1 MFLSQYLSMP
11 QYKNADPVKLAR
23 FEYGANP
30 DYQTVSFDEFY
41 DAFDDTNNQ
50 TAAQGNPLFTASP
63 QMNTGIQSAQQ
74 QVPSSDNS
82 QDGLADDFIDMVQM
96 GAAGVGS
103 SIVTGID
110 TGLNYLGV
118 DTPDL
123 GIAKGL
129 QEISDDQLNQIAPE
143 RLADY
148 TNTGFEE
155 DEEGNLKLKD
165 GFTWTGAL
173 MHIGQGVGSMIP
185 TMIGGGVVGKG
196 LSMVGRGTA
205 AKLGSKAAQASK
217 ALNAPTGKLP
227 KALGYGAVGGQ
238 AMGGG
243 TATAVRE
250 KMESIPLET
259 MAKSKPFQV
268 VYNVMKEEAAK
279 AGETVDDMELA
290 RRAREVVIDEAVN
303 SGYLQMAGIGSMT
316 SGILGPMLEKALVG
330 RLAGSYV
337 SNVLRAGAIETVQEG
352 VESGAEQG
360 IANLNVQKYG
370 NPDQKV
376 WEGVKA
382 ASAMGATIGGLT
394 GSTVAAG
401 TRPLASLTGF
411 GQREAPTQEALDAV
425 NQPVDSTQVDS
436 NATPMTEDGSIDL
449 NDAEQVEALGQASS
463 TPDRVTT
470 MENNSIDGAEQQAAP
485 LNTAGAPDPAQ
496 VAVGG
501 MPAGPDPVSVLPDA
515 PAQQAA
521 QQQAPQATVPMP
533 APEQA
538 PAAGLGNPVTVPTEE
553 QYTDRIK
560 ADRAREQAIFDA
572 QRDDQTAQQRA
583 AQAQQNTPT
592 YPDVNEFN
600 NNRDLDGLNQ
610 ERLRR
615 ENEGDTDGATL
626 VAMQIK
632 YQKELNQGNFDNPA
646 AETTA
651 MKNYQ
656 RINEFLEAH
665 NKRTKSSTKKPIK
678 PAMKKEEW
686 LGIVDD
692 GTTSFAPITERI
704 INAEMSNPNSDAL
717 LKIGKLA
724 ITASGNQTL
733 FGRPVTAGVLNA
745 WVTKQYSDLGIAENN
760 LADPT
765 VGVNQNG
772 APAEQA
778 IEPESIGPATSD
790 ESLESDRT
798 SITNYILKKQQ
809 DKDKKAGPLSSEA
822 STAIVTLAVNDAP
835 QVEKFDKK
843 DRRQMIDMR
852 VVSVEASYGI
862 NGANAYLST
871 LMSEI
876 NPTDETASPSPEK
889 LYLEY
894 KENLSGRLFAKSYKQ
909 WLREDYISDEV
920 TPEEVDA
927 AVEEAVSEEA
937 VSTEAAVETVPAVNK
952 ATKKK
957 AVKKTP
963 KKVAK
968 KVDET
973 SDKKVDKA
981 PTTAVD
987 EKVEAK
993 SKDKDSAPKGKKSPN
1008 KTAAKTKEEVA
1019 EKKADKK
1026 TSTTPPTATVASMG
1040 TSDTR
1045 TDAEAR
1051 LAAMTKDDLDGL
1063 SLPEINQLIMDLNS
1077 GAPFVDTFDGN
1088 LKYAVVGPKV
1098 PLGDDKSIK
1107 LNALAERQ
1115 SGLTGVPVAAP
1126 VVMKA
1131 EVDKT
1136 KSNAAKKEANLDKV
1150 KSDAKNAVA
1159 KAVAQHTEAE
1169 RKLRKMSEEDISALK
1184 LPAVKALI
1192 TELDDQVTGLEG
1204 ENETAGLVDVNR
1216 TKKGKPNGPA
1226 ADLKLALMNHQGKV
1240 NDSIEAAA
1248 KKPLAEVE
1256 KSASATDTVEV
1267 TNEQVKE
1274 TKAKSE
1280 TKTKKEA
1287 KSSQE
1292 SSKKSKAEP
1301 KSEANQESTD
1311 EVDEESKPKTKKGK
1325 ALAAKKLAFLQDAMG
1340 KNLIKH
1346 DRKYKFHFATNDP
1359 AVAQEYKD
1367 VMGAGVEIRGP
1378 EGDLLGIRIQERTIN
1393 TWEKMGITVRSNL
1406 VPTLTTKQKVQKE
1419 LAFQKFLNKLKE
1431 SGLNKADATTAALAA
1446 KAYLV
1451 RDDIVPLLASSGRNL
1466 LVLSR
1471 PLNDQESKAAK
1482 DRDFS
1487 DGSESGNTTALI
1499 FDTREEAIAATPD
1512 SEQMTEEGVWM
1523 DTEMSPDKW
1532 VLEYKLVYTNE
1543 KTGDIKKYESKDLAL
1558 NAKRNMAMGE
1568 ATDTSEAMQYKA
1580 YAVDGS
1586 WYLARDLE
1594 AIVQADKEEIEL
1606 LKGAMPLRNDLLE
1619 QAKKYKNVITHEG
1632 NVPLTVIS
1640 NRSSAINSKFMASE
1654 VANEEAQRLAAADV
1668 TKGGDGDVIV
1678 SIVQKSLKP
1687 YDIKVNK
1694 DGSVLVEGNPTL
1706 IRGLVNSRK
1715 RDRDIGSGENFKGG
1729 SRVIKETGKTVGGS
1743 VGVTYSKEEASIL
1756 EDIIGEETGY
1766 FFVLGAVEGET
1777 QVKVS
1782 LLASDYEKYLD
1793 LRAKALG
1800 NEFNQSKK
1808 SAGVGASSVADNDS
1822 LVAVTQEG
1830 RALTFP
1836 DKETAYLYME
1846 DKYGL
1851 GSGFKVITDQESFG
1865 LGFNPDNE
1873 LATEFVTPEGEV
1885 ITEVLESEIE
1895 ASGSIASA
1903 DIAGRELDVEAISV
1917 VSTAEDSIEVANV
1930 SDEDMDNSEYINVDG
1945 APLSVNSLFQKPYQ
1959 IFGAGMSVKVAQ
1971 AGVDEIVATWS
1982 NPPEIV
1988 VLKSLTSLPADAV
2001 ASLVGDSNIDEIQ
2014 INGFFSPEDNKAYII
2029 ADQIHNYAQL
2039 KRILQHEVI
2048 GHYSTR
2054 DLFGSEFDGKML
2066 ELWNKIGQMDGLTK
2080 LAEKYDFD
2088 MKPYMESGKLTSEK
2102 MAAVVLTDEILAHFV
2117 ENNIEP
2123 TLMQQII
2130 QMIRNGLQAIG
2141 FNLPSSETELF
2152 KVIAKA
2158 RRHVIKGKAKGTIFT
2173 TAPAALSTNPSEVQS
2188 EYLRLLYDFDA
2199 VTSPAENLLRGDFKE
2214 VLRKAVI
2221 ANKKGKGNVVE
2232 YQIDDALSILDRA
2245 LSKLKKKSE
2254 LVINKPYN
2262 LENFNGETKAVV
2274 DEFVTILDGNL
2285 TEILASAKKAF
2296 DQNDTATVTAKI
2308 GESVAELERILSKPL
2323 DMKSILARER
2333 PAALS
2338 VRSKNNRS
2346 AYITKSKVKA
2356 LPKQGK
2362 RLPYAAKI
2370 EHIHEISQ
2378 EQGGSNTGEAYITL
2392 TVPKSISKQI
2402 TRILYRSLPE
2412 RMRNDFAWPT
2422 TTSSSGD
2429 IFRVYGNGAND
2440 IEGAQV
2446 NVEKIRNELSKS
2458 PVYYSR
2464 ISPSGKK
2471 GISNRN
2477 IGDVETWLSGTKFA
2491 EAKAKG
2497 HKVVVIQSTTD
2508 SPHPVEKG
2516 TRGFYV
2522 PETKTSYI
2530 VADHIGSKSEAQK
2543 VFAHEVIGHY
2553 GMMEMLGPKFD
2564 VLANTI
2570 QDLKVSGDAGILAAS
2585 EVVSQRYGKLD
2596 PQEESAEIISYMAE
2610 QSTDHSI
2617 MKKVL
2622 NEIRIWI
2629 KSVLGMAI
2637 SSSDI
2642 DALISQAGRHV
2653 TNNKA
2658 GSETG
2663 SQNLS
2668 DVYRAAGVSSEEA
2681 YKVLV
2686 DAEPEINKAAGDVA
2700 KSHLAGIKGAVTNI
2714 DGNKARYFLRGALT
2728 TEQIIRVYGNI
2739 FNWSDGNPLEKIAK
2753 LNRGFRV
2760 DREKSLHSFEQ
2771 DEAAWDNLS
2780 SKDSEAVAKFMREA
2794 TIAGAHPDI
2803 ELSHSRHDY
2812 VREEEALLAELNAK
2826 YKAGKLVSKTQLE
2839 LLANTRENVR
2849 DMKQEHAR
2857 LRKQWLTMNNQQKI
2871 VYNETRDLLSGL
2883 WADEIQALA
2892 ERIRRQIP
2900 DKSLAD
2906 NAISDMT
2913 TQMKGQLL
2921 RGPYFP
2927 LSRFGNH
2934 VVIGWMNVGGKQEFT
2949 REHFETK
2956 RDAVKRADELI
2967 KVLGKSNVRQG
2978 TMAEMS
2984 GQASGMGDLFSFK
2997 NNLFGVLDENF
3008 QRTMSDERLTT
3019 PQKNE
3024 VQNTLTNLKTQ
3035 INELLLNTLPN
3046 SSIMQ
3051 RRRHRQKTQGSST
3064 DMRRSVQNV
3073 VLQTTFQISKI
3084 KYSDQITGEINKIK
3098 KEEKEHLSVDGKPKF
3113 DEKHAN
3119 LVPIIRDEM
3128 ERRFKVTMEPNGSP
3142 FAAFAGR
3149 LAFFNYLGFSISAA
3163 VTNLTQVPLIGIPL
3177 LGSRYGV
3184 GKATTAIFGAIADYN
3199 KGEAKLSTRDSFR
3212 TFARNNAAITKD
3224 EESIVR
3230 LHVDRGDIDV
3240 TRVGSL
3246 VEEAHSDQ
3254 RNPSVM
3260 SPHTQKLMRV
3270 GSWMFHNAEIANREV
3285 MTMAA
3290 FRLAKEAA
3298 KDPSNHLHEA
3308 FKGPLNFDSGNM
3320 SANEELIY
3328 EEVRKWIA
3336 DTQFV
3341 YDVENRP
3348 RFMRESNVVRTATI
3362 FKLYGQHVIFMWAQN
3377 LREANYGILNK
3388 VFAEDFDG
3396 TPEEKAQRVREARR
3410 SLRNMFVVQTLAAGA
3425 LGVFPVGMAMWAAEM
3440 IHDLMPDDDD
3450 DDNHFNP
3457 EQAFQ
3462 QSMDELMGS
3471 MFDDE
3476 DDSKFFATLM
3486 TKGIGN
3492 SLGVDLHSRIAQD
3505 KNIIVSMPD
3514 REFRDGEDYF
3524 ESMITSLGG
3533 PIVGL
3538 GSDWFKAA
3546 HAVSDDG
3553 GLRSLESALPK
3564 FLRDT
3569 SKATRYADVNP
3580 FFDKGG
3586 VTTKKG
3592 LKIVEDISAFEI
3604 GTQAVGFNP
3613 SRISE
3618 VNERRFAGVKAAQ
3631 ALSEFKSKKLTE
3643 FYNAIDSG
3651 DKDDIREAV
3660 EGIKKYNSYVL
3671 KNLKNKSV
3679 VNQYYAKKG
3688 GLISMGTIRTSIK
3701 TRLRMEREAI
3711 NGVNIPKSQ
3720 RWLLEDITF
3729 GRE

>member
-1 MFLSQYLSMP
+1 
-11 QYKNADPVKLAR
+11 
-23 FEYGANP
+23 
-30 DYQTVSFDEFY
+30 
-41 DAFDDTNNQ
+41 
-50 TAAQGNPLFTASP
+50 
-63 QMNTGIQSAQQ
+63 
-74 QVPSSDNS
+74 
-82 QDGLADDFIDMVQM
+82 
-96 GAAGVGS
+96 
-103 SIVTGID
+103 
-110 TGLNYLGV
+110 
-118 DTPDL
+118 
-123 GIAKGL
+123 
-129 QEISDDQLNQIAPE
+129 
-143 RLADY
+143 
-148 TNTGFEE
+148 
-155 DEEGNLKLKD
+155 
-165 GFTWTGAL
+165 
-173 MHIGQGVGSMIP
+173 
-185 TMIGGGVVGKG
+185 
-196 LSMVGRGTA
+196 
-205 AKLGSKAAQASK
+205 
-217 ALNAPTGKLP
+217 
-227 KALGYGAVGGQ
+227 
-238 AMGGG
+238 
-243 TATAVRE
+243 
-250 KMESIPLET
+250 
-259 MAKSKPFQV
+259 
-268 VYNVMKEEAAK
+268 
-279 AGETVDDMELA
+279 
-290 RRAREVVIDEAVN
+290 
-303 SGYLQMAGIGSMT
+303 
-316 SGILGPMLEKALVG
+316 
-330 RLAGSYV
+330 
-337 SNVLRAGAIETVQEG
+337 
-352 VESGAEQG
+352 
-360 IANLNVQKYG
+360 
-370 NPDQKV
+370 
-376 WEGVKA
+376 
-382 ASAMGATIGGLT
+382 
-394 GSTVAAG
+394 
-401 TRPLASLTGF
+401 
-411 GQREAPTQEALDAV
+411 
-425 NQPVDSTQVDS
+425 
-436 NATPMTEDGSIDL
+436 
-449 NDAEQVEALGQASS
+449 
-463 TPDRVTT
+463 
-470 MENNSIDGAEQQAAP
+470 
-485 LNTAGAPDPAQ
+485 
-496 VAVGG
+496 
-501 MPAGPDPVSVLPDA
+501 
-515 PAQQAA
+515 
-521 QQQAPQATVPMP
+521 
-533 APEQA
+533 
-538 PAAGLGNPVTVPTEE
+538 
-553 QYTDRIK
+553 
-560 ADRAREQAIFDA
+560 
-572 QRDDQTAQQRA
+572 
-583 AQAQQNTPT
+583 
-592 YPDVNEFN
+592 
-600 NNRDLDGLNQ
+600 
-610 ERLRR
+610 
-615 ENEGDTDGATL
+615 
-626 VAMQIK
+626 
-632 YQKELNQGNFDNPA
+632 
-646 AETTA
+646 
-651 MKNYQ
+651 
-656 RINEFLEAH
+656 
-665 NKRTKSSTKKPIK
+665 
-678 PAMKKEEW
+678 
-686 LGIVDD
+686 
-692 GTTSFAPITERI
+692 
-704 INAEMSNPNSDAL
+704 
-717 LKIGKLA
+717 
-724 ITASGNQTL
+724 
-733 FGRPVTAGVLNA
+733 
-745 WVTKQYSDLGIAENN
+745 
-760 LADPT
+760 
-765 VGVNQNG
+765 
-772 APAEQA
+772 
-778 IEPESIGPATSD
+778 
-790 ESLESDRT
+790 
-798 SITNYILKKQQ
+798 
-809 DKDKKAGPLSSEA
+809 
-822 STAIVTLAVNDAP
+822 
-835 QVEKFDKK
+835 
-843 DRRQMIDMR
+843 
-852 VVSVEASYGI
+852 
-862 NGANAYLST
+862 
-871 LMSEI
+871 
-876 NPTDETASPSPEK
+876 
-889 LYLEY
+889 
-894 KENLSGRLFAKSYKQ
+894 
-909 WLREDYISDEV
+909 
-920 TPEEVDA
+920 
-927 AVEEAVSEEA
+927 
-937 VSTEAAVETVPAVNK
+937 
-952 ATKKK
+952 
-957 AVKKTP
+957 
-963 KKVAK
+963 
-968 KVDET
+968 
-973 SDKKVDKA
+973 
-981 PTTAVD
+981 
-987 EKVEAK
+987 
-993 SKDKDSAPKGKKSPN
+993 
-1008 KTAAKTKEEVA
+1008 
-1019 EKKADKK
+1019 
-1026 TSTTPPTATVASMG
+1026 
-1040 TSDTR
+1040 
-1045 TDAEAR
+1045 
-1051 LAAMTKDDLDGL
+1051 
-1063 SLPEINQLIMDLNS
+1063 
-1077 GAPFVDTFDGN
+1077 
-1088 LKYAVVGPKV
+1088 
-1098 PLGDDKSIK
+1098 
-1107 LNALAERQ
+1107 
-1115 SGLTGVPVAAP
+1115 
-1126 VVMKA
+1126 
-1131 EVDKT
+1131 
-1136 KSNAAKKEANLDKV
+1136 
-1150 KSDAKNAVA
+1150 
-1159 KAVAQHTEAE
+1159 
-1169 RKLRKMSEEDISALK
+1169 
-1184 LPAVKALI
+1184 
-1192 TELDDQVTGLEG
+1192 
-1204 ENETAGLVDVNR
+1204 
-1216 TKKGKPNGPA
+1216 
-1226 ADLKLALMNHQGKV
+1226 
-1240 NDSIEAAA
+1240 
-1248 KKPLAEVE
+1248 
-1256 KSASATDTVEV
+1256 
-1267 TNEQVKE
+1267 
-1274 TKAKSE
+1274 
-1280 TKTKKEA
+1280 
-1287 KSSQE
+1287 
-1292 SSKKSKAEP
+1292 
-1301 KSEANQESTD
+1301 
-1311 EVDEESKPKTKKGK
+1311 
-1325 ALAAKKLAFLQDAMG
+1325 
-1340 KNLIKH
+1340 
-1346 DRKYKFHFATNDP
+1346 
-1359 AVAQEYKD
+1359 
-1367 VMGAGVEIRGP
+1367 
-1378 EGDLLGIRIQERTIN
+1378 
-1393 TWEKMGITVRSNL
+1393 
-1406 VPTLTTKQKVQKE
+1406 
-1419 LAFQKFLNKLKE
+1419 
-1431 SGLNKADATTAALAA
+1431 
-1446 KAYLV
+1446 
-1451 RDDIVPLLASSGRNL
+1451 
-1466 LVLSR
+1466 
-1471 PLNDQESKAAK
+1471 
-1482 DRDFS
+1482 
-1487 DGSESGNTTALI
+1487 
-1499 FDTREEAIAATPD
+1499 
-1512 SEQMTEEGVWM
+1512 M

-2338 VRSKNNRS
+2338 VKSKNNRS

-2464 ISPSGKK
+2464 ISPSGRK

-2522 PETKTSYI
+2522 SETKTSYI
-2530 VADHIGSKSEAQK
+2530 VADHIVSKSEAQK

-2610 QSTDHSI
+2610 QSTDHAI

-2642 DALISQAGRHV
+2642 DALIGQAGRHV

-2728 TEQIIRVYGNI
+2728 TEQIVRVYGNI

-2771 DEAAWDNLS
+2771 DEAAWDKLS

-2978 TMAEMS
+2978 TMTEMS

-3492 SLGVDLHSRIAQD
+3492 ALGVDLHSRIAQD

-3538 GSDWFKAA
+3538 ASDWFKAA

>member
-1 MFLSQYLSMP
+1 
-11 QYKNADPVKLAR
+11 
-23 FEYGANP
+23 
-30 DYQTVSFDEFY
+30 
-41 DAFDDTNNQ
+41 
-50 TAAQGNPLFTASP
+50 
-63 QMNTGIQSAQQ
+63 
-74 QVPSSDNS
+74 
-82 QDGLADDFIDMVQM
+82 
-96 GAAGVGS
+96 
-103 SIVTGID
+103 
-110 TGLNYLGV
+110 
-118 DTPDL
+118 
-123 GIAKGL
+123 
-129 QEISDDQLNQIAPE
+129 
-143 RLADY
+143 
-148 TNTGFEE
+148 
-155 DEEGNLKLKD
+155 
-165 GFTWTGAL
+165 
-173 MHIGQGVGSMIP
+173 
-185 TMIGGGVVGKG
+185 
-196 LSMVGRGTA
+196 
-205 AKLGSKAAQASK
+205 
-217 ALNAPTGKLP
+217 
-227 KALGYGAVGGQ
+227 
-238 AMGGG
+238 
-243 TATAVRE
+243 
-250 KMESIPLET
+250 
-259 MAKSKPFQV
+259 
-268 VYNVMKEEAAK
+268 
-279 AGETVDDMELA
+279 
-290 RRAREVVIDEAVN
+290 
-303 SGYLQMAGIGSMT
+303 
-316 SGILGPMLEKALVG
+316 
-330 RLAGSYV
+330 
-337 SNVLRAGAIETVQEG
+337 
-352 VESGAEQG
+352 
-360 IANLNVQKYG
+360 
-370 NPDQKV
+370 
-376 WEGVKA
+376 
-382 ASAMGATIGGLT
+382 
-394 GSTVAAG
+394 
-401 TRPLASLTGF
+401 
-411 GQREAPTQEALDAV
+411 
-425 NQPVDSTQVDS
+425 
-436 NATPMTEDGSIDL
+436 
-449 NDAEQVEALGQASS
+449 
-463 TPDRVTT
+463 
-470 MENNSIDGAEQQAAP
+470 
-485 LNTAGAPDPAQ
+485 
-496 VAVGG
+496 
-501 MPAGPDPVSVLPDA
+501 
-515 PAQQAA
+515 
-521 QQQAPQATVPMP
+521 
-533 APEQA
+533 
-538 PAAGLGNPVTVPTEE
+538 
-553 QYTDRIK
+553 
-560 ADRAREQAIFDA
+560 
-572 QRDDQTAQQRA
+572 
-583 AQAQQNTPT
+583 
-592 YPDVNEFN
+592 
-600 NNRDLDGLNQ
+600 
-610 ERLRR
+610 
-615 ENEGDTDGATL
+615 
-626 VAMQIK
+626 
-632 YQKELNQGNFDNPA
+632 
-646 AETTA
+646 
-651 MKNYQ
+651 
-656 RINEFLEAH
+656 
-665 NKRTKSSTKKPIK
+665 
-678 PAMKKEEW
+678 
-686 LGIVDD
+686 
-692 GTTSFAPITERI
+692 
-704 INAEMSNPNSDAL
+704 
-717 LKIGKLA
+717 
-724 ITASGNQTL
+724 
-733 FGRPVTAGVLNA
+733 
-745 WVTKQYSDLGIAENN
+745 
-760 LADPT
+760 
-765 VGVNQNG
+765 
-772 APAEQA
+772 
-778 IEPESIGPATSD
+778 
-790 ESLESDRT
+790 
-798 SITNYILKKQQ
+798 
-809 DKDKKAGPLSSEA
+809 
-822 STAIVTLAVNDAP
+822 
-835 QVEKFDKK
+835 
-843 DRRQMIDMR
+843 
-852 VVSVEASYGI
+852 
-862 NGANAYLST
+862 
-871 LMSEI
+871 
-876 NPTDETASPSPEK
+876 
-889 LYLEY
+889 
-894 KENLSGRLFAKSYKQ
+894 
-909 WLREDYISDEV
+909 
-920 TPEEVDA
+920 
-927 AVEEAVSEEA
+927 
-937 VSTEAAVETVPAVNK
+937 
-952 ATKKK
+952 
-957 AVKKTP
+957 
-963 KKVAK
+963 
-968 KVDET
+968 
-973 SDKKVDKA
+973 
-981 PTTAVD
+981 
-987 EKVEAK
+987 
-993 SKDKDSAPKGKKSPN
+993 
-1008 KTAAKTKEEVA
+1008 
-1019 EKKADKK
+1019 
-1026 TSTTPPTATVASMG
+1026 
-1040 TSDTR
+1040 
-1045 TDAEAR
+1045 
-1051 LAAMTKDDLDGL
+1051 
-1063 SLPEINQLIMDLNS
+1063 
-1077 GAPFVDTFDGN
+1077 
-1088 LKYAVVGPKV
+1088 
-1098 PLGDDKSIK
+1098 
-1107 LNALAERQ
+1107 
-1115 SGLTGVPVAAP
+1115 
-1126 VVMKA
+1126 
-1131 EVDKT
+1131 
-1136 KSNAAKKEANLDKV
+1136 
-1150 KSDAKNAVA
+1150 
-1159 KAVAQHTEAE
+1159 
-1169 RKLRKMSEEDISALK
+1169 
-1184 LPAVKALI
+1184 
-1192 TELDDQVTGLEG
+1192 
-1204 ENETAGLVDVNR
+1204 
-1216 TKKGKPNGPA
+1216 
-1226 ADLKLALMNHQGKV
+1226 
-1240 NDSIEAAA
+1240 
-1248 KKPLAEVE
+1248 
-1256 KSASATDTVEV
+1256 
-1267 TNEQVKE
+1267 
-1274 TKAKSE
+1274 
-1280 TKTKKEA
+1280 
-1287 KSSQE
+1287 
-1292 SSKKSKAEP
+1292 
-1301 KSEANQESTD
+1301 
-1311 EVDEESKPKTKKGK
+1311 
-1325 ALAAKKLAFLQDAMG
+1325 
-1340 KNLIKH
+1340 
-1346 DRKYKFHFATNDP
+1346 
-1359 AVAQEYKD
+1359 
-1367 VMGAGVEIRGP
+1367 
-1378 EGDLLGIRIQERTIN
+1378 
-1393 TWEKMGITVRSNL
+1393 
-1406 VPTLTTKQKVQKE
+1406 
-1419 LAFQKFLNKLKE
+1419 
-1431 SGLNKADATTAALAA
+1431 
-1446 KAYLV
+1446 
-1451 RDDIVPLLASSGRNL
+1451 
-1466 LVLSR
+1466 
-1471 PLNDQESKAAK
+1471 
-1482 DRDFS
+1482 
-1487 DGSESGNTTALI
+1487 
-1499 FDTREEAIAATPD
+1499 
-1512 SEQMTEEGVWM
+1512 
-1523 DTEMSPDKW
+1523 
-1532 VLEYKLVYTNE
+1532 
-1543 KTGDIKKYESKDLAL
+1543 
-1558 NAKRNMAMGE
+1558 
-1568 ATDTSEAMQYKA
+1568 
-1580 YAVDGS
+1580 
-1586 WYLARDLE
+1586 
-1594 AIVQADKEEIEL
+1594 
-1606 LKGAMPLRNDLLE
+1606 
-1619 QAKKYKNVITHEG
+1619 
-1632 NVPLTVIS
+1632 
-1640 NRSSAINSKFMASE
+1640 
-1654 VANEEAQRLAAADV
+1654 
-1668 TKGGDGDVIV
+1668 
-1678 SIVQKSLKP
+1678 
-1687 YDIKVNK
+1687 
-1694 DGSVLVEGNPTL
+1694 
-1706 IRGLVNSRK
+1706 
-1715 RDRDIGSGENFKGG
+1715 
-1729 SRVIKETGKTVGGS
+1729 
-1743 VGVTYSKEEASIL
+1743 
-1756 EDIIGEETGY
+1756 
-1766 FFVLGAVEGET
+1766 
-1777 QVKVS
+1777 
-1782 LLASDYEKYLD
+1782 
-1793 LRAKALG
+1793 
-1800 NEFNQSKK
+1800 
-1808 SAGVGASSVADNDS
+1808 
-1822 LVAVTQEG
+1822 
-1830 RALTFP
+1830 
-1836 DKETAYLYME
+1836 
-1846 DKYGL
+1846 
-1851 GSGFKVITDQESFG
+1851 
-1865 LGFNPDNE
+1865 
-1873 LATEFVTPEGEV
+1873 
-1885 ITEVLESEIE
+1885 
-1895 ASGSIASA
+1895 
-1903 DIAGRELDVEAISV
+1903 
-1917 VSTAEDSIEVANV
+1917 
-1930 SDEDMDNSEYINVDG
+1930 
-1945 APLSVNSLFQKPYQ
+1945 
-1959 IFGAGMSVKVAQ
+1959 MSVKVAQ

-2323 DMKSILARER
+2323 DMKSILARGR

-2338 VRSKNNRS
+2338 VKSKNNRS

-2464 ISPSGKK
+2464 ISPSGRK

-2522 PETKTSYI
+2522 SETKTSYI
-2530 VADHIGSKSEAQK
+2530 VADHIVSKSEAQK

-2610 QSTDHSI
+2610 QSTDHAI

-2642 DALISQAGRHV
+2642 DALIGQAGRHV

-2771 DEAAWDNLS
+2771 DEAAWDKLS

-2978 TMAEMS
+2978 TMTEMS

-3163 VTNLTQVPLIGIPL
+3163 ATNLTQVPLIGIPL

-3492 SLGVDLHSRIAQD
+3492 ALGVDLHSRIAQD

-3538 GSDWFKAA
+3538 ASDWFKAA

>member
-1 MFLSQYLSMP
+1 
-11 QYKNADPVKLAR
+11 
-23 FEYGANP
+23 
-30 DYQTVSFDEFY
+30 
-41 DAFDDTNNQ
+41 
-50 TAAQGNPLFTASP
+50 
-63 QMNTGIQSAQQ
+63 
-74 QVPSSDNS
+74 
-82 QDGLADDFIDMVQM
+82 
-96 GAAGVGS
+96 
-103 SIVTGID
+103 
-110 TGLNYLGV
+110 
-118 DTPDL
+118 
-123 GIAKGL
+123 
-129 QEISDDQLNQIAPE
+129 
-143 RLADY
+143 
-148 TNTGFEE
+148 
-155 DEEGNLKLKD
+155 
-165 GFTWTGAL
+165 
-173 MHIGQGVGSMIP
+173 
-185 TMIGGGVVGKG
+185 
-196 LSMVGRGTA
+196 
-205 AKLGSKAAQASK
+205 
-217 ALNAPTGKLP
+217 
-227 KALGYGAVGGQ
+227 
-238 AMGGG
+238 
-243 TATAVRE
+243 
-250 KMESIPLET
+250 
-259 MAKSKPFQV
+259 
-268 VYNVMKEEAAK
+268 
-279 AGETVDDMELA
+279 
-290 RRAREVVIDEAVN
+290 
-303 SGYLQMAGIGSMT
+303 
-316 SGILGPMLEKALVG
+316 
-330 RLAGSYV
+330 
-337 SNVLRAGAIETVQEG
+337 
-352 VESGAEQG
+352 
-360 IANLNVQKYG
+360 
-370 NPDQKV
+370 
-376 WEGVKA
+376 
-382 ASAMGATIGGLT
+382 
-394 GSTVAAG
+394 
-401 TRPLASLTGF
+401 
-411 GQREAPTQEALDAV
+411 
-425 NQPVDSTQVDS
+425 
-436 NATPMTEDGSIDL
+436 
-449 NDAEQVEALGQASS
+449 
-463 TPDRVTT
+463 
-470 MENNSIDGAEQQAAP
+470 
-485 LNTAGAPDPAQ
+485 
-496 VAVGG
+496 
-501 MPAGPDPVSVLPDA
+501 
-515 PAQQAA
+515 
-521 QQQAPQATVPMP
+521 
-533 APEQA
+533 
-538 PAAGLGNPVTVPTEE
+538 
-553 QYTDRIK
+553 
-560 ADRAREQAIFDA
+560 
-572 QRDDQTAQQRA
+572 
-583 AQAQQNTPT
+583 
-592 YPDVNEFN
+592 
-600 NNRDLDGLNQ
+600 
-610 ERLRR
+610 
-615 ENEGDTDGATL
+615 
-626 VAMQIK
+626 
-632 YQKELNQGNFDNPA
+632 
-646 AETTA
+646 
-651 MKNYQ
+651 
-656 RINEFLEAH
+656 
-665 NKRTKSSTKKPIK
+665 
-678 PAMKKEEW
+678 
-686 LGIVDD
+686 
-692 GTTSFAPITERI
+692 
-704 INAEMSNPNSDAL
+704 
-717 LKIGKLA
+717 
-724 ITASGNQTL
+724 
-733 FGRPVTAGVLNA
+733 
-745 WVTKQYSDLGIAENN
+745 
-760 LADPT
+760 
-765 VGVNQNG
+765 
-772 APAEQA
+772 
-778 IEPESIGPATSD
+778 
-790 ESLESDRT
+790 
-798 SITNYILKKQQ
+798 
-809 DKDKKAGPLSSEA
+809 
-822 STAIVTLAVNDAP
+822 
-835 QVEKFDKK
+835 
-843 DRRQMIDMR
+843 
-852 VVSVEASYGI
+852 
-862 NGANAYLST
+862 
-871 LMSEI
+871 
-876 NPTDETASPSPEK
+876 
-889 LYLEY
+889 
-894 KENLSGRLFAKSYKQ
+894 
-909 WLREDYISDEV
+909 
-920 TPEEVDA
+920 
-927 AVEEAVSEEA
+927 
-937 VSTEAAVETVPAVNK
+937 
-952 ATKKK
+952 
-957 AVKKTP
+957 
-963 KKVAK
+963 
-968 KVDET
+968 
-973 SDKKVDKA
+973 
-981 PTTAVD
+981 
-987 EKVEAK
+987 
-993 SKDKDSAPKGKKSPN
+993 
-1008 KTAAKTKEEVA
+1008 
-1019 EKKADKK
+1019 
-1026 TSTTPPTATVASMG
+1026 
-1040 TSDTR
+1040 
-1045 TDAEAR
+1045 
-1051 LAAMTKDDLDGL
+1051 
-1063 SLPEINQLIMDLNS
+1063 
-1077 GAPFVDTFDGN
+1077 
-1088 LKYAVVGPKV
+1088 
-1098 PLGDDKSIK
+1098 
-1107 LNALAERQ
+1107 
-1115 SGLTGVPVAAP
+1115 
-1126 VVMKA
+1126 
-1131 EVDKT
+1131 
-1136 KSNAAKKEANLDKV
+1136 
-1150 KSDAKNAVA
+1150 
-1159 KAVAQHTEAE
+1159 
-1169 RKLRKMSEEDISALK
+1169 
-1184 LPAVKALI
+1184 
-1192 TELDDQVTGLEG
+1192 
-1204 ENETAGLVDVNR
+1204 
-1216 TKKGKPNGPA
+1216 
-1226 ADLKLALMNHQGKV
+1226 
-1240 NDSIEAAA
+1240 
-1248 KKPLAEVE
+1248 
-1256 KSASATDTVEV
+1256 
-1267 TNEQVKE
+1267 
-1274 TKAKSE
+1274 
-1280 TKTKKEA
+1280 
-1287 KSSQE
+1287 
-1292 SSKKSKAEP
+1292 
-1301 KSEANQESTD
+1301 
-1311 EVDEESKPKTKKGK
+1311 
-1325 ALAAKKLAFLQDAMG
+1325 
-1340 KNLIKH
+1340 
-1346 DRKYKFHFATNDP
+1346 
-1359 AVAQEYKD
+1359 
-1367 VMGAGVEIRGP
+1367 
-1378 EGDLLGIRIQERTIN
+1378 
-1393 TWEKMGITVRSNL
+1393 
-1406 VPTLTTKQKVQKE
+1406 
-1419 LAFQKFLNKLKE
+1419 
-1431 SGLNKADATTAALAA
+1431 
-1446 KAYLV
+1446 
-1451 RDDIVPLLASSGRNL
+1451 
-1466 LVLSR
+1466 
-1471 PLNDQESKAAK
+1471 
-1482 DRDFS
+1482 
-1487 DGSESGNTTALI
+1487 
-1499 FDTREEAIAATPD
+1499 
-1512 SEQMTEEGVWM
+1512 
-1523 DTEMSPDKW
+1523 
-1532 VLEYKLVYTNE
+1532 
-1543 KTGDIKKYESKDLAL
+1543 
-1558 NAKRNMAMGE
+1558 
-1568 ATDTSEAMQYKA
+1568 
-1580 YAVDGS
+1580 
-1586 WYLARDLE
+1586 
-1594 AIVQADKEEIEL
+1594 
-1606 LKGAMPLRNDLLE
+1606 
-1619 QAKKYKNVITHEG
+1619 
-1632 NVPLTVIS
+1632 
-1640 NRSSAINSKFMASE
+1640 
-1654 VANEEAQRLAAADV
+1654 
-1668 TKGGDGDVIV
+1668 
-1678 SIVQKSLKP
+1678 
-1687 YDIKVNK
+1687 
-1694 DGSVLVEGNPTL
+1694 
-1706 IRGLVNSRK
+1706 
-1715 RDRDIGSGENFKGG
+1715 
-1729 SRVIKETGKTVGGS
+1729 
-1743 VGVTYSKEEASIL
+1743 
-1756 EDIIGEETGY
+1756 
-1766 FFVLGAVEGET
+1766 
-1777 QVKVS
+1777 
-1782 LLASDYEKYLD
+1782 
-1793 LRAKALG
+1793 
-1800 NEFNQSKK
+1800 
-1808 SAGVGASSVADNDS
+1808 
-1822 LVAVTQEG
+1822 
-1830 RALTFP
+1830 
-1836 DKETAYLYME
+1836 
-1846 DKYGL
+1846 
-1851 GSGFKVITDQESFG
+1851 
-1865 LGFNPDNE
+1865 
-1873 LATEFVTPEGEV
+1873 
-1885 ITEVLESEIE
+1885 
-1895 ASGSIASA
+1895 
-1903 DIAGRELDVEAISV
+1903 
-1917 VSTAEDSIEVANV
+1917 
-1930 SDEDMDNSEYINVDG
+1930 
-1945 APLSVNSLFQKPYQ
+1945 
-1959 IFGAGMSVKVAQ
+1959 
-1971 AGVDEIVATWS
+1971 
-1982 NPPEIV
+1982 
-1988 VLKSLTSLPADAV
+1988 
-2001 ASLVGDSNIDEIQ
+2001 
-2014 INGFFSPEDNKAYII
+2014 
-2029 ADQIHNYAQL
+2029 
-2039 KRILQHEVI
+2039 
-2048 GHYSTR
+2048 
-2054 DLFGSEFDGKML
+2054 
-2066 ELWNKIGQMDGLTK
+2066 
-2080 LAEKYDFD
+2080 
-2088 MKPYMESGKLTSEK
+2088 MESGKLTSEK

-2188 EYLRLLYDFDA
+2188 ADLSLQYDLSADLSLQYDFDA
-2199 VTSPAENLLRGDFKE
+2199 VTYPAENVLRGELKE

-2221 ANKKGKGNVVE
+2221 ANKKGKDNVVE
-2232 YQIDDALSILDRA
+2232 YQIDDALSILDRT
-2245 LSKLKKKSE
+2245 LSKFKKKAE
-2254 LVINKPYN
+2254 LAINKPYN
-2262 LENFNGETKAVV
+2262 LENFKSETKAVV

-2308 GESVAELERILSKPL
+2308 DESVAELERILSKPL

-2338 VRSKNNRS
+2338 VISKNNRS

-2392 TVPKSISKQI
+2392 TVPQSISKQI

-2446 NVEKIRNELSKS
+2446 NVEKIRYELSKS

-2686 DAEPEINKAAGDVA
+2686 NAEPEINKAAGDVA
-2700 KSHLAGIKGAVTNI
+2700 KSHLAGIKGAVTNV

-2739 FNWSDGNPLEKIAK
+2739 FNWSDGNPLEKIAM

-2771 DEAAWDNLS
+2771 DEAAWDKLS

-2934 VVIGWMNVGGKQEFT
+2934 VVVGWMNVGGKQEFT

-3524 ESMITSLGG
+3524 ESLVTSLGG

-3618 VNERRFAGVKAAQ
+3618 VNERRFASVKAAQ

>member
-41 DAFDDTNNQ
+41 DAFDDTDNQ
-50 TAAQGNPLFTASP
+50 SATQGNPLFTASP

-74 QVPSSDNS
+74 QVPSSDHS

-196 LSMVGRGTA
+196 LSMVGRGA
-205 AKLGSKAAQASK
+205 AARLGSKAAQASK

-337 SNVLRAGAIETVQEG
+337 SNVLKAGAIETVQEG

-370 NPDQKV
+370 NPDQNV
-376 WEGVKA
+376 REGVKA

-411 GQREAPTQEALDAV
+411 GKREAPTQEALDAV

-436 NATPMTEDGSIDL
+436 NETPATEDGSIDL
-449 NDAEQVEALGQASS
+449 NNAEQVEALAQASS

-470 MENNSIDGAEQQAAP
+470 MENNSIDGAEQQVAP
-485 LNTAGAPDPAQ
+485 LNTAGVPDPAQ

-553 QYTDRIK
+553 QYTDRIM

-583 AQAQQNTPT
+583 AQSQQNTPT

-646 AETTA
+646 AETAA
-651 MKNYQ
+651 MNNYE
-656 RINEFLEAH
+656 RITQSLEAH

-717 LKIGKLA
+717 LKVGKLA
-724 ITASGNQTL
+724 ITASGNQSL
-733 FGRPVTAGVLNA
+733 FGKPVTAGLLNA
-745 WVTKQYSDLGIAENN
+745 WVTKQYSDLGIVENN

-927 AVEEAVSEEA
+927 AVEEAVVEEA
-937 VSTEAAVETVPAVNK
+937 VSTEAAVDTVPVVNK

-957 AVKKTP
+957 AAKKKAAKKVAT

-973 SDKKVDKA
+973 PAKKVDEA

-993 SKDKDSAPKGKKSPN
+993 SKDKDSAPKGKGSPQ
-1008 KTAAKTKEEVA
+1008 KTAAKTKEKVA
-1019 EKKADKK
+1019 KKKADKQ
-1026 TSTTPPTATVASMG
+1026 TATTPPTATVASMG
-1040 TSDTR
+1040 TSDTK

-1051 LAAMTKDDLDGL
+1051 LRAMTKDDLDGL
-1063 SLPEINQLIMDLNS
+1063 ALPEINQLIMDLNS
-1077 GAPFVDTFDGN
+1077 GAPFKDTFDGN
-1088 LKYAVVGPKV
+1088 LKYAVSGPKV

-1107 LNALAERQ
+1107 LNALAQRQ

-1136 KSNAAKKEANLDKV
+1136 KSDAAKKEANLDKV
-1150 KSDAKNAVA
+1150 KSDAKDAVA

-1169 RKLRKMSEEDISALK
+1169 KKLRKMSEEDISALK

-1192 TELDDQVTGLEG
+1192 TGLDDQATLVEG

-1216 TKKGKPNGPA
+1216 TKTGKPNGPA
-1226 ADLKLALMNHQGKV
+1226 ADLKLALMNHKGKV
-1240 NDSIEAAA
+1240 NDSVEAAA

-1256 KSASATDTVEV
+1256 KSASATDTAEV

-1280 TKTKKEA
+1280 TKTEKVESETKPKA
-1287 KSSQE
+1287 TQE
-1292 SSKKSKAEP
+1292 SAE
-1301 KSEANQESTD
+1301 
-1311 EVDEESKPKTKKGK
+1311 EVDEESEPKTKKGK
-1325 ALAAKKLAFLQDAMG
+1325 ALTAKKLAFLQDAMG

-1359 AVAQEYKD
+1359 VVAQEYKD

-1378 EGDLLGIRIQERTIN
+1378 EGELLGIRIQERTIN

-1419 LAFQKFLNKLKE
+1419 LAFERFLNKLKE

-1687 YDIKVNK
+1687 YDIEVNK
-1694 DGSVLVEGNPTL
+1694 DGSVLVKGNPTL

-1715 RDRDIGSGENFKGG
+1715 RERDIGSGENFKGG
-1729 SRVIKETGKTVGGS
+1729 SRVIKETGQTVGGS

-1808 SAGVGASSVADNDS
+1808 SAGVGASSVADNNS

-1988 VLKSLTSLPADAV
+1988 VLKSLTSLPENTV
-2001 ASLVGDSNIDEIQ
+2001 ASLVGDSNVDEIQ
-2014 INGFFSPEDNKAYII
+2014 INGFFAPEDNKAYII

-2123 TLMQQII
+2123 TLMQKII

-2232 YQIDDALSILDRA
+2232 YQIDDALSILDKA

-2338 VRSKNNRS
+2338 VKSKNNRS

-2356 LPKQGK
+2356 RPKQGK

-2446 NVEKIRNELSKS
+2446 NVEKIRYELSKS

-2642 DALISQAGRHV
+2642 DALIGQAGRHV

-2771 DEAAWDNLS
+2771 DEAAWDKLS

-2913 TQMKGQLL
+2913 AQMKGQLL

-3224 EESIVR
+3224 EESIVK

-3524 ESMITSLGG
+3524 ESMVTSLGG

-3569 SKATRYADVNP
+3569 SRATRYADVNP

>member
-1 MFLSQYLSMP
+1 MYLSDYLKDP
-11 QYKNADPVKLAR
+11 QYANADPEKLAR
-23 FEYGANP
+23 WEYGNNP
-30 DYQTVSFDEFY
+30 SFQKVDFDTFY
-41 DAFDDTNNQ
+41 NMFDDTVQ
-50 TAAQGNPLFTASP
+50 QDYSSSQQASP
-63 QMNTGIQSAQQ
+63 STTGNAPVISAS
-74 QVPSSDNS
+74 PSSDG
-82 QDGLADDFIDMVQM
+82 DKGGMFDDFVDMSQYGALSTM
-96 GAAGVGS
+96 G
-103 SIVTGID
+103 SIVTGVD
-110 TGLNYLGV
+110 QLGKAFGLN
-118 DTPDL
+118 TPDL
-123 GIAKGL
+123 GIAKSL
-129 QEISDDQLNQIAPE
+129 KATAEEQLGDLSAENLSA
-143 RLADY
+143 Y
-148 TNTGFEE
+148 VNTGFDE
-155 DEEGNLKLKD
+155 DEDGNLKVKD
-165 GFTWTGAL
+165 GSSWQGAL
-173 MHIGQGVGSMIP
+173 MHIGQGIGSTAP
-185 TMIGGGVVGKG
+185 TLLFGGAAGKG
-196 LSMVGRGTA
+196 LSMVGRGAA
-205 AKLGSKAAQASK
+205 AKLGSQAAKARIATA
-217 ALNAPTGKLP
+217 APVGIGAKM
-227 KALGYGAVGGQ
+227 AGYGAVGGQ
-238 AMGGG
+238 AIGGG
-243 TATAVRE
+243 TA
-250 KMESIPLET
+250 ESIRQDMENIPLDT
-259 MAKSKPFQV
+259 MAKSSPFKV
-268 VYNVMKEEAAK
+268 AYNVIKEKSAEAGENKTEMEMAREARAIIIEEAVA
-279 AGETVDDMELA
+279 
-290 RRAREVVIDEAVN
+290 
-303 SGYLQMAGIGSMT
+303 SGYGTAAIMGTVSTGLLSP
-316 SGILGPMLEKALVG
+316 LLEKALVG
-330 RLAGSYV
+330 RLASRWYNNII
-337 SNVLRAGAIETVQEG
+337 SAGAVETVQEG
-352 VESGAEQG
+352 IESGGEQY
-360 IANLNVQKYG
+360 ITNKSVQEFG
-370 NPDQKV
+370 DPDRDEYKDV
-376 WEGVKA
+376 A
-382 ASAMGATIGGLT
+382 PAIAMGATIGGLT
-394 GSTVAAG
+394 GSTMAAG
-401 TRPLASLTGF
+401 TLPLAKMSGV
-411 GQREAPTQEALDAV
+411 GQKDAPTQEQLDAAI
-425 NQPVDSTQVDS
+425 QPVDSTQVDS
-436 NATPMTEDGSIDL
+436 NETPATDDGSVDL
-449 NDAEQVEALGQASS
+449 TDPAQAEALGQDSS
-463 TPDRVTT
+463 
-470 MENNSIDGAEQQAAP
+470 AQQVAPVDTAAV
-485 LNTAGAPDPAQ
+485 PDPAQ

-515 PAQQAA
+515 PAQQGGF
-521 QQQAPQATVPMP
+521 QQALAEAT
-533 APEQA
+533 
-538 PAAGLGNPVTVPTEE
+538 AANGGVELTDAEKQVYLDDVRTRQSTMENNSIGGSNSLENPVTVPTEV
-553 QYTDRIK
+553 QYTDKIM

-583 AQAQQNTPT
+583 AQANQNTPN

-600 NNRDLDGLNQ
+600 NNQGLDGLNQ
-610 ERLRR
+610 ERVRR
-615 ENEGDTDGATL
+615 ESEGDTDGATL

-632 YQKELNQGNFDNPA
+632 YQKELNQGNSENPA
-646 AETTA
+646 AETAA
-651 MKNYQ
+651 MNNYQ
-656 RINEFLEAH
+656 RVTQSLLARD
-665 NKRTKSSTKKPIK
+665 KATKKSAIKAIK
-678 PAMKKEEW
+678 PAMKKEVW
-686 LGIVDD
+686 LGLEDD
-692 GTTSFAPITERI
+692 GTPSFAPITERI

-717 LKIGKLA
+717 LKVGKLA
-724 ITASGNQTL
+724 IAASGNQSL
-733 FGRPVTAGVLNA
+733 FGKPVTAGLLNA
-745 WVTKQYSDLGIAENN
+745 WVTKQYADLGIVENS

-822 STAIVTLAVNDAP
+822 ATAIVTLAVNDAP
-835 QVEKFDKK
+835 QVEKFDKR

-894 KENLSGRLFAKSYKQ
+894 RENLSGRLFAKSYKQ
-909 WLREDYISDEV
+909 WLERDYISDEV
-920 TPEEVDA
+920 TTEEVTTEEVDA
-927 AVEEAVSEEA
+927 AVEEAVVEEAVVEEA
-937 VSTEAAVETVPAVNK
+937 VSPEAAVETVPVA
-952 ATKKK
+952 KKK
-957 AVKKTP
+957 AT

-968 KVDET
+968 KVPKKA
-973 SDKKVDKA
+973 DKKVDKA
-981 PTTAVD
+981 PSKKVD

-993 SKDKDSAPKGKKSPN
+993 SEDKGNAPKDKKSPE
-1008 KTAAKTKEEVA
+1008 KTAAKTKEEVTK
-1019 EKKADKK
+1019 KKAGKQ
-1026 TSTTPPTATVASMG
+1026 TATTPPTATVASMG
-1040 TSDTR
+1040 TTDTK
-1045 TDAEAR
+1045 TDAEER
-1051 LAAMTKDDLDGL
+1051 LAAMTKDDLNGL
-1063 SLPEINQLIMDLNS
+1063 ALPEIDQLIMDLNS
-1077 GAPFVDTFDGN
+1077 GVPFVDTFNGN
-1088 LKYAVVGPKV
+1088 LRYAVKGPKV
-1098 PLGDDKSIK
+1098 PLGKENNK

-1115 SGLTGVPVAAP
+1115 AVLKGVPVAAP
-1126 VVMKA
+1126 VDLEA
-1131 EVDKT
+1131 EVDQAESNTTEKDAALA
-1136 KSNAAKKEANLDKV
+1136 KLQSNAKD
-1150 KSDAKNAVA
+1150 AVA
-1159 KAVAQHTEAE
+1159 EAVAQRPEEE
-1169 RKLRKMSEEDISALK
+1169 RNLRKMTKEDINALK
-1184 LPAVKALI
+1184 APAIKAVI
-1192 TELDDQVTGLEG
+1192 TALDAQVTGLEG

-1216 TKKGKPNGPA
+1216 TKTGKPNGSA
-1226 ADLKLALMNHQGKV
+1226 VDLRLALMNHQGKV

-1248 KKPLAEVE
+1248 KKPSAEVE
-1256 KSASATDTVEV
+1256 KSASATDTAEV
-1267 TNEQVKE
+1267 TNDEQTKE
-1274 TKAKSE
+1274 TKSKSTTE
-1280 TKTKKEA
+1280 AKKEA
-1287 KSSQE
+1287 KVADE
-1292 SSKKSKAEP
+1292 STEKVD
-1301 KSEANQESTD
+1301 SEAL
-1311 EVDEESKPKTKKGK
+1311 PKTQKGK
-1325 ALAAKKLAFLQDAMG
+1325 ALAAKKMEFLQDAMG
-1340 KNLIKH
+1340 KNLIRH

-1378 EGDLLGIRIQERTIN
+1378 EGELLGIRIQERTIN

-1419 LAFQKFLNKLKE
+1419 LAFERFLNKLKE

-1451 RDDIVPLLASSGRNL
+1451 RDDIVPLVASSGRNL

-1523 DTEMSPDKW
+1523 DTEMSPDRW

-1640 NRSSAINSKFMASE
+1640 NKSSAINSKFMASE

-1715 RDRDIGSGENFKGG
+1715 RERDIGSGENFKGG
-1729 SRVIKETGKTVGGS
+1729 SRVVKETGNKVGGS

-1756 EDIIGEETGY
+1756 EDIIGEEKGY

-1782 LLASDYEKYLD
+1782 LLASNYEKYLD

-1822 LVAVTQEG
+1822 LVAVTKEG

-1873 LATEFVTPEGEV
+1873 LSTEFVTPEGEV
-1885 ITEVLESEIE
+1885 ITEVLESDIE
-1895 ASGSIASA
+1895 ASGSIASS
-1903 DIAGRELDVEAISV
+1903 DIAGRELDVEAISE
-1917 VSTAEDSIEVANV
+1917 VSAAEDSIEVANV

-1959 IFGAGMSVKVAQ
+1959 IFGAGMSVKLAQ

-1982 NPPEIV
+1982 NSPEIV
-1988 VLKSLTSLPADAV
+1988 VLKSLTSLPADAI
-2001 ASLVGDSNIDEIQ
+2001 ASLVGDSNVDEIQ
-2014 INGFFSPEDNKAYII
+2014 INGFFSPKDNKAYII
-2029 ADQIHNYAQL
+2029 ADQIHNYDQL

-2088 MKPYMESGKLTSEK
+2088 MKPYMDSGKLTSEK

-2141 FNLPSSETELF
+2141 FNLPASETEVF

-2158 RRHVIKGKAKGTIFT
+2158 RRHVIKGKAKGSILT
-2173 TAPAALSTNPSEVQS
+2173 TAPAALSTNPSEIQS

-2199 VTSPAENLLRGDFKE
+2199 VTKPAESLLRGDFKE
-2214 VLRKAVI
+2214 VLSKAVI

-2262 LENFNGETKAVV
+2262 LENFNGETRAVV

-2285 TEILASAKKAF
+2285 TEILVSAKKAF

-2308 GESVAELERILSKPL
+2308 GDSVAELERILSKPL

-2346 AYITKSKVKA
+2346 SYITKPKVKA

-2362 RLPYAAKI
+2362 VLPNPVKI
-2370 EHIHEISQ
+2370 ENVHQINQ
-2378 EQGGSNTGEAYITL
+2378 EQAGSLNNEAYIQL
-2392 TVPKSISKQI
+2392 TVPTAISKQI
-2402 TRILYRSLPE
+2402 TRILYRTLPDK
-2412 RMRNDFAWPT
+2412 MKNDFGWPT
-2422 TTSSSGD
+2422 SKSSSGD
-2429 IFRVYGNGAND
+2429 IFRVYGKNGND
-2440 IEGAQV
+2440 IEGAKE
-2446 NVEKIRNELSKS
+2446 NVEVLRKELLES

-2464 ISPSGKK
+2464 TSTSGKK

-2477 IGDVETWLSGTKFA
+2477 VDDVETWLSGTKF
-2491 EAKAKG
+2491 EQAKARG
-2497 HKVVVIQSTTD
+2497 HKVVVIQSIAD

-2522 PETKTSYI
+2522 PKTKTSYI

-2543 VFAHEVIGHY
+2543 VFAHEVVGHY
-2553 GMMEMLGPKFD
+2553 GMMEMLGSKFEPLLNDIQALKANGD
-2564 VLANTI
+2564 V
-2570 QDLKVSGDAGILAAS
+2570 GILRAS
-2585 EVVSQRYGKLD
+2585 EVVSQRYGQLD
-2596 PQEESAEIISYMAE
+2596 PMEESAEIISYMAE

-2617 MKKVL
+2617 MRTII
-2622 NEIRIWI
+2622 NEIRSWV
-2629 KSVLGMAI
+2629 KSVLGMSI

-2642 DALISQAGRHV
+2642 DTLISQAGRHII
-2653 TNNKA
+2653 NNEV

-2663 SQNLS
+2663 AQNLS
-2668 DVYRAAGVSSEEA
+2668 DVYRAAGVSPEEA
-2681 YKVLV
+2681 YRVLIN
-2686 DAEPEINKAAGDVA
+2686 AEPEIDKAAGDLA
-2700 KSHLAGIKGAVTNI
+2700 KSHLSGVKGAFTNA
-2714 DGNKARYFLRGALT
+2714 DVNKARYFLRGSLT

-2739 FNWSDGNPLEKIAK
+2739 FNWSDGNPLERIAK

-2760 DREKSLHSFEQ
+2760 DREKSLHAFEQ
-2771 DEAAWDNLS
+2771 DEAAWDKLS
-2780 SKDSEAVAKFMREA
+2780 KKESEAVATFMREA
-2794 TIAGAHPDI
+2794 TISGTHPDV

-2812 VREEEALLAELNAK
+2812 VRKEETLLAELNAK
-2826 YKAGKLVSKTQLE
+2826 NKAGSLTTKTQLE
-2839 LLANTRENVR
+2839 LLVNTRENVR
-2849 DMKQEHAR
+2849 DMNKEHAR
-2857 LRKQWLTMNNQQKI
+2857 LRKQWLTMSNNQKV

-2892 ERIRRQIP
+2892 DRIRRQIP
-2900 DKSLAD
+2900 DKTLAD
-2906 NAISDMT
+2906 NAIKDMT
-2913 TQMKGQLL
+2913 SQMSDQLL

-2927 LSRFGNH
+2927 LSRFGDH
-2934 VVIGWMNVGGKQEFT
+2934 VVIGWMNTGGKQEFT

-2956 RDAVKRADELI
+2956 REAVLRANDLI
-2967 KVLGKSNVRQG
+2967 KALGKNNVRQG
-2978 TMAEMS
+2978 TMAEMT

-3019 PQKNE
+3019 PEKNE
-3024 VQNTLTNLKTQ
+3024 VQTTLNNLKTQ
-3035 INELLLNTLPN
+3035 IDELLLNTLPN

-3051 RRRHRQKTQGSST
+3051 RRRHRLKTQGSSS

-3073 VLQTTFQISKI
+3073 VLQTTFQVSKI
-3084 KYSDQITGEINKIK
+3084 KYSDQITSEINDIK
-3098 KEEKEHLSVDGKPKF
+3098 KEEKAHLSVEGKPKF
-3113 DEKHAN
+3113 AAKHAD

-3128 ERRFKVTMEPNGSP
+3128 ERRFKVTMQPNGSA

-3149 LAFFNYLGFSISAA
+3149 LAFFNFLGFSLSAA

-3177 LGSRYGV
+3177 LGARYGV
-3184 GKATTAIFGAIADYN
+3184 GKSTAAVFGAIADYN
-3199 KGEAKLSTRDSFR
+3199 KGEAKLSTRESFR
-3212 TFARNNAAITKD
+3212 TFARNNAAITK
-3224 EESIVR
+3224 EEQDIVK

-3254 RNPSVM
+3254 RNPNVLA
-3260 SPHTQKLMRV
+3260 PVTQKLMRV

-3290 FRLAKEAA
+3290 FRLAKDAA
-3298 KDPSNHLHEA
+3298 ADPKNHLHEA
-3308 FKGPLNFDSGNM
+3308 FKGKLNFNSGDM

-3328 EEVRKWIA
+3328 EEVRKFIA
-3336 DTQFV
+3336 DSQFV

-3348 RFMRESNVVRTATI
+3348 RFMRESNLVRTATI
-3362 FKLYGQHVIFMWAQN
+3362 FKLYGQHVVFMWAQN
-3377 LREANYGILNK
+3377 LREANYWMLNK

-3396 TPEEKAQRVREARR
+3396 SPEEKAQRVKEARR
-3410 SLRNMFVVQTLAAGA
+3410 SLRNMFVVQSIAAGS
-3425 LGVFPVGMAMWAAEM
+3425 LGVFPVGMGMWMAEM
-3440 IHDLMPDDDD
+3440 VHDLMPDDDD

-3457 EQAFQ
+3457 ETAYQ

-3471 MFDDE
+3471 IFEDE
-3476 DDSKFFATLM
+3476 DEAKFVSTLM

-3492 SLGVDLHSRIAQD
+3492 ALGVDLHSRIAQD
-3505 KNIIVSMPD
+3505 KNIISAMPD
-3514 REFRDGEDYF
+3514 REYRDGEDYF
-3524 ESMITSLGG
+3524 ESMLASLGG
-3533 PIVGL
+3533 PVVGFA
-3538 GSDWFKAA
+3538 SDWFKAA
-3546 HAVSDDG
+3546 DGLFEEG
-3553 GLRSLESALPK
+3553 GLRNLETALPK
-3564 FLRDT
+3564 FLRDS
-3569 SKATRYADVNP
+3569 SKSLRYADLNP
-3580 FFDKGG
+3580 LFEKGG

-3592 LKIVEDISAFEI
+3592 LSIVDDVSAFEI
-3604 GTQAVGFNP
+3604 GVQAFGFTP
-3613 SRISE
+3613 SRLSE
-3618 VNERRFAGVKAAQ
+3618 VNERRFAGVKAAKS
-3631 ALSEFKSKKLTE
+3631 LSEFKSKKLTE

-3651 DKDDIREAV
+3651 DKDRIAEAV
-3660 EGIKKYNSYVL
+3660 EGLKKYNTFVL
-3671 KNLKNKSV
+3671 KGLKDKQL
-3679 VNQYYAKKG
+3679 VNQYYAKKD
-3688 GLISMGTIRTSIK
+3688 GLISMKTVKASIR
-3701 TRLRMEREAI
+3701 TRLRNERDAI

-3720 RWLLEDITF
+3720 RWLLEDISF

>member
-41 DAFDDTNNQ
+41 DAFDDTDNQ
-50 TAAQGNPLFTASP
+50 SATQGNPLFTASP

-74 QVPSSDNS
+74 QVPSSDHS

-196 LSMVGRGTA
+196 LSMVGRGA
-205 AKLGSKAAQASK
+205 AARLGSKAAQASK

-279 AGETVDDMELA
+279 AGETIDDMELA

-376 WEGVKA
+376 MEGVKA

-411 GQREAPTQEALDAV
+411 GKREAPTQEALDAV

-436 NATPMTEDGSIDL
+436 NETPATEDGSIDL
-449 NDAEQVEALGQASS
+449 NNAEQVEALAQASS

-470 MENNSIDGAEQQAAP
+470 MENNSIDGAEQQVAP
-485 LNTAGAPDPAQ
+485 LNTAGVPDPAQ

-553 QYTDRIK
+553 QYTDRIM

-583 AQAQQNTPT
+583 AQSQQNTPT

-646 AETTA
+646 AETAA
-651 MKNYQ
+651 MNNYE
-656 RINEFLEAH
+656 RITQSLEAH

-717 LKIGKLA
+717 LKVGKLA
-724 ITASGNQTL
+724 ITASGNQSL
-733 FGRPVTAGVLNA
+733 FGKPVTAGLLNA
-745 WVTKQYSDLGIAENN
+745 WVTKQYSDLGIVENN

-927 AVEEAVSEEA
+927 AVEEAVVEEA
-937 VSTEAAVETVPAVNK
+937 VSTEAAVDTVPVVNK

-957 AVKKTP
+957 AAKKKAAKKVAT

-973 SDKKVDKA
+973 PAKKVDEA

-993 SKDKDSAPKGKKSPN
+993 SKDKDSAPKGKGSPQ
-1008 KTAAKTKEEVA
+1008 KTAAKTKEKVA
-1019 EKKADKK
+1019 KKKADKQ
-1026 TSTTPPTATVASMG
+1026 TATTPPTATVASMG
-1040 TSDTR
+1040 TSDTK

-1051 LAAMTKDDLDGL
+1051 LASMTKDDLDKL
-1063 SLPEINQLIMDLNS
+1063 ALPEINQLIMDLNS
-1077 GAPFVDTFDGN
+1077 GVPFVDTFDGN
-1088 LKYAVVGPKV
+1088 LKYAVAGPKV

-1107 LNALAERQ
+1107 LNALSQRQ

-1136 KSNAAKKEANLDKV
+1136 KSDAAKKEANLDKV
-1150 KSDAKNAVA
+1150 KSDAKDAVA

-1169 RKLRKMSEEDISALK
+1169 KKLRKMSEEDISALK

-1192 TELDDQVTGLEG
+1192 TGLDDQATLVEG

-1216 TKKGKPNGPA
+1216 TKTGKPNGPA
-1226 ADLKLALMNHQGKV
+1226 ADLKLALMNHKGKV
-1240 NDSIEAAA
+1240 NDSVEAAA

-1256 KSASATDTVEV
+1256 KSASATDTAEV

-1280 TKTKKEA
+1280 TKTEKVESETKPKA
-1287 KSSQE
+1287 TQE
-1292 SSKKSKAEP
+1292 SAE
-1301 KSEANQESTD
+1301 
-1311 EVDEESKPKTKKGK
+1311 EVDEESEPKTKKGK
-1325 ALAAKKLAFLQDAMG
+1325 ALTAKKLAFLQDAMG

-1359 AVAQEYKD
+1359 VVAQEYKD

-1378 EGDLLGIRIQERTIN
+1378 EGELLGIRIQERTIN

-1419 LAFQKFLNKLKE
+1419 LAFERFLNKLKE

-1687 YDIKVNK
+1687 YDIEVNK
-1694 DGSVLVEGNPTL
+1694 DGSVLVKGNPTL

-1715 RDRDIGSGENFKGG
+1715 RERDIGSGENFKGG
-1729 SRVIKETGKTVGGS
+1729 SRVIKETGQTVGGS

-1808 SAGVGASSVADNDS
+1808 SAGVGASSVADNNS

-1988 VLKSLTSLPADAV
+1988 VLKSLTSLPENTV
-2001 ASLVGDSNIDEIQ
+2001 ASLVGDSNVDEIQ
-2014 INGFFSPEDNKAYII
+2014 INGFFAPEDNKAYII

-2123 TLMQQII
+2123 TLMQKII

-2232 YQIDDALSILDRA
+2232 YQIDDALSILDKA

-2338 VRSKNNRS
+2338 VKSKNNRS

-2356 LPKQGK
+2356 RPKQGK

-2446 NVEKIRNELSKS
+2446 NVEKIRYELSKS

-2642 DALISQAGRHV
+2642 DALIGQAGRHV

-2771 DEAAWDNLS
+2771 DEAAWDKLS

-2883 WADEIQALA
+2883 WADEIEALA
-2892 ERIRRQIP
+2892 ERIQRQIP

-2913 TQMKGQLL
+2913 AQMKGQLL

-3224 EESIVR
+3224 EESIVK

-3524 ESMITSLGG
+3524 ESMVTSLGG

-3569 SKATRYADVNP
+3569 SRATRYADVNP

>member
-600 NNRDLDGLNQ
+600 NNRGLDGLNQ

-646 AETTA
+646 AETAA
-651 MKNYQ
+651 MKNYE
-656 RINEFLEAH
+656 RITQSLEAH

-973 SDKKVDKA
+973 PAKKVDKA

-1169 RKLRKMSEEDISALK
+1169 KKLRKMSEEDISALK
-1184 LPAVKALI
+1184 IPAAKALI

-2173 TAPAALSTNPSEVQS
+2173 TAPAALS
-2188 EYLRLLYDFDA
+2188 
-2199 VTSPAENLLRGDFKE
+2199 
-2214 VLRKAVI
+2214 
-2221 ANKKGKGNVVE
+2221 
-2232 YQIDDALSILDRA
+2232 
-2245 LSKLKKKSE
+2245 
-2254 LVINKPYN
+2254 
-2262 LENFNGETKAVV
+2262 
-2274 DEFVTILDGNL
+2274 
-2285 TEILASAKKAF
+2285 
-2296 DQNDTATVTAKI
+2296 
-2308 GESVAELERILSKPL
+2308 
-2323 DMKSILARER
+2323 
-2333 PAALS
+2333 

-2771 DEAAWDNLS
+2771 DEAAWDKLS

-3163 VTNLTQVPLIGIPL
+3163 ATNLTQVPLIGIPL

-3492 SLGVDLHSRIAQD
+3492 ALGVDLHSRIAQD

>member
-1 MFLSQYLSMP
+1 MYLSDYLKDP
-11 QYKNADPVKLAR
+11 QYANADPEKLAR
-23 FEYGANP
+23 WEYGNNP
-30 DYQTVSFDEFY
+30 SFQKVDFDTFY
-41 DAFDDTNNQ
+41 NMFDDTVQ
-50 TAAQGNPLFTASP
+50 QDYSSSQQASP
-63 QMNTGIQSAQQ
+63 STTGNAPVISAS
-74 QVPSSDNS
+74 PSSDGDKGGLFDDLVDMS
-82 QDGLADDFIDMVQM
+82 QYGALSTM
-96 GAAGVGS
+96 G
-103 SIVTGID
+103 SIVTGVD
-110 TGLNYLGV
+110 QLGKAFGLN
-118 DTPDL
+118 TPDL
-123 GIAKGL
+123 GIAKSL
-129 QEISDDQLNQIAPE
+129 KATAEEQLGDLSAENLSA
-143 RLADY
+143 Y
-148 TNTGFEE
+148 VNTGFDE
-155 DEEGNLKLKD
+155 DEDGNLKVKD
-165 GFTWTGAL
+165 GSSWQGAL
-173 MHIGQGVGSMIP
+173 MHIGQGIGSTAP
-185 TMIGGGVVGKG
+185 TLLFGGAAGKG
-196 LSMVGRGTA
+196 LSMVGRGAA
-205 AKLGSKAAQASK
+205 AKLGSQAAKARIATA
-217 ALNAPTGKLP
+217 APVGMGYKM
-227 KALGYGAVGGQ
+227 AGYGAVGGQ
-238 AMGGG
+238 AIGGG
-243 TATAVRE
+243 TA
-250 KMESIPLET
+250 ESIRQDMENIPLDT
-259 MAKSKPFQV
+259 MAKSSPFKV
-268 VYNVMKEEAAK
+268 AYNVIKEKSAEAGENKTEMEMAREARAIIIEEAVA
-279 AGETVDDMELA
+279 
-290 RRAREVVIDEAVN
+290 
-303 SGYLQMAGIGSMT
+303 SGYGTAAIMGTVSTGLLSP
-316 SGILGPMLEKALVG
+316 LLEKALVG
-330 RLAGSYV
+330 RLASRWYNNII
-337 SNVLRAGAIETVQEG
+337 SAGAVETVQEG
-352 VESGAEQG
+352 IESGGEQY
-360 IANLNVQKYG
+360 ITNKSVQEFG
-370 NPDQKV
+370 DPDRDEYKDV
-376 WEGVKA
+376 A
-382 ASAMGATIGGLT
+382 PAIAMGATIGGLT
-394 GSTVAAG
+394 GSTMAAG
-401 TRPLASLTGF
+401 TLPLAKMSGV
-411 GQREAPTQEALDAV
+411 GQKDAPTQEQLDAAI
-425 NQPVDSTQVDS
+425 QPVDSTQVDS
-436 NATPMTEDGSIDL
+436 NETPATDDGSVDL
-449 NDAEQVEALGQASS
+449 TDPAQAEALGQDSS
-463 TPDRVTT
+463 
-470 MENNSIDGAEQQAAP
+470 AQQVAPVDTAAV
-485 LNTAGAPDPAQ
+485 PDPAQ

-515 PAQQAA
+515 PAQQGGF
-521 QQQAPQATVPMP
+521 QQALAEAT
-533 APEQA
+533 
-538 PAAGLGNPVTVPTEE
+538 AANGGVELTDAEKQVYLDDVRTRQSTMENNSIGGSNSLENPVTVPTEV
-553 QYTDRIK
+553 QYTDKIM

-583 AQAQQNTPT
+583 AQANQNTPN

-600 NNRDLDGLNQ
+600 NNQGLDGLNQ
-610 ERLRR
+610 ERVRR
-615 ENEGDTDGATL
+615 ESEGDTDGATL

-632 YQKELNQGNFDNPA
+632 YQKELNQGNFENPA
-646 AETTA
+646 AETVA
-651 MKNYQ
+651 MNNYQ
-656 RINEFLEAH
+656 RVTQSLLARD
-665 NKRTKSSTKKPIK
+665 KATKKSAIKPIK
-678 PAMKKEEW
+678 PAMKKEVW
-686 LGIVDD
+686 LGLEDD
-692 GTTSFAPITERI
+692 GTPSFAPITERI

-717 LKIGKLA
+717 LKVGKLA
-724 ITASGNQTL
+724 IAASGNQSL
-733 FGRPVTAGVLNA
+733 FGKPVTAGLLNA
-745 WVTKQYSDLGIAENN
+745 WVTKQYADLGIVENS

-798 SITNYILKKQQ
+798 SITNYILKKQR

-835 QVEKFDKK
+835 QVEKFDKR

-852 VVSVEASYGI
+852 VASVEASYGI

-927 AVEEAVSEEA
+927 AVEEAVVEEA
-937 VSTEAAVETVPAVNK
+937 VVEEAVIPEAAVDTVPAAKPK
-952 ATKKK
+952 AT
-957 AVKKTP
+957 

-968 KVDET
+968 KVAKKVP
-973 SDKKVDKA
+973 KKVDEA
-981 PTTAVD
+981 PSKKVD

-993 SKDKDSAPKGKKSPN
+993 SEDKGNAPKGKKSPE
-1008 KTAAKTKEEVA
+1008 KTAAKTKAEVTK
-1019 EKKADKK
+1019 KKAGKQ
-1026 TSTTPPTATVASMG
+1026 TATTPPTATVASMG
-1040 TSDTR
+1040 TTDTK

-1051 LAAMTKDDLDGL
+1051 LAAMTKDDLNGL
-1063 SLPEINQLIMDLNS
+1063 ALPEINQLIMDLNS
-1077 GAPFVDTFDGN
+1077 GVPFVDTFDGN
-1088 LKYAVVGPKV
+1088 IKYSLAGPKV
-1098 PLGDDKSIK
+1098 PLGEKNNK

-1115 SGLTGVPVAAP
+1115 ANLIGVPVAAP
-1126 VVMKA
+1126 VDSEV
-1131 EVDKT
+1131 EVDQAESNTTKKDAALAKV
-1136 KSNAAKKEANLDKV
+1136 KSNAKA
-1150 KSDAKNAVA
+1150 AVD
-1159 KAVAQHTEAE
+1159 KAVAQHTEE
-1169 RKLRKMSEEDISALK
+1169 EIKLRKMSEEDIGALK
-1184 LPAVKALI
+1184 APAIKAVI
-1192 TELDDQVTGLEG
+1192 TALDAQVTGLEG

-1216 TKKGKPNGPA
+1216 TKTGKPNGSA
-1226 ADLKLALMNHQGKV
+1226 VDLRLALMNHQGKV

-1248 KKPLAEVE
+1248 KKPSAEVE
-1256 KSASATDTVEV
+1256 KSASATDTAEV
-1267 TNEQVKE
+1267 TNDEQTKE
-1274 TKAKSE
+1274 TKSKSTTE
-1280 TKTKKEA
+1280 AKKEA
-1287 KSSQE
+1287 KVADE
-1292 SSKKSKAEP
+1292 STEKVD
-1301 KSEANQESTD
+1301 SEAL
-1311 EVDEESKPKTKKGK
+1311 PKTQKGK
-1325 ALAAKKLAFLQDAMG
+1325 ALAAKKMEFLQDAMG
-1340 KNLIKH
+1340 KNLIRH

-1378 EGDLLGIRIQERTIN
+1378 EGELLGIRIQERTIN

-1419 LAFQKFLNKLKE
+1419 LAFERFLNKLKE

-1451 RDDIVPLLASSGRNL
+1451 RDDIVPLVASSGRNL

-1523 DTEMSPDKW
+1523 DTEMSPDRW

-1640 NRSSAINSKFMASE
+1640 NKSSAINSKFMASE

-1715 RDRDIGSGENFKGG
+1715 RERDIGSGENFKGG
-1729 SRVIKETGKTVGGS
+1729 SRVVKETGNKVGGS

-1756 EDIIGEETGY
+1756 EDIIGEEKGY

-1782 LLASDYEKYLD
+1782 LLASNYEKYLD

-1822 LVAVTQEG
+1822 LVAVTKEG

-1873 LATEFVTPEGEV
+1873 LSTEFVTPEGEV
-1885 ITEVLESEIE
+1885 ITEVLESDIE
-1895 ASGSIASA
+1895 ASGSIASS
-1903 DIAGRELDVEAISV
+1903 DIAGRELDVEAISE
-1917 VSTAEDSIEVANV
+1917 VSAAEDSIEVANV

-1959 IFGAGMSVKVAQ
+1959 IFGAGMSVKLAQ

-1982 NPPEIV
+1982 NSPEIV
-1988 VLKSLTSLPADAV
+1988 VLKSLTSLPADSI
-2001 ASLVGDSNIDEIQ
+2001 ASLVGDSNVDEIQ
-2014 INGFFSPEDNKAYII
+2014 INGFFSPKDNKAYII
-2029 ADQIHNYAQL
+2029 ADQIHNYDQL

-2141 FNLPSSETELF
+2141 FNLPASETEVF

-2158 RRHVIKGKAKGTIFT
+2158 RRHVIKGKAEGSILT
-2173 TAPAALSTNPSEVQS
+2173 TA
-2188 EYLRLLYDFDA
+2188 
-2199 VTSPAENLLRGDFKE
+2199 
-2214 VLRKAVI
+2214 
-2221 ANKKGKGNVVE
+2221 
-2232 YQIDDALSILDRA
+2232 
-2245 LSKLKKKSE
+2245 
-2254 LVINKPYN
+2254 
-2262 LENFNGETKAVV
+2262 
-2274 DEFVTILDGNL
+2274 
-2285 TEILASAKKAF
+2285 
-2296 DQNDTATVTAKI
+2296 
-2308 GESVAELERILSKPL
+2308 
-2323 DMKSILARER
+2323 

-2346 AYITKSKVKA
+2346 SYITKPKVKA

-2362 RLPYAAKI
+2362 VLPNPVKI
-2370 EHIHEISQ
+2370 ENVHQINQ
-2378 EQGGSNTGEAYITL
+2378 EQAGSLNNEAYIQL
-2392 TVPKSISKQI
+2392 TVPTAISKQI
-2402 TRILYRSLPE
+2402 TRILYRTLPD
-2412 RMRNDFAWPT
+2412 RMKNDFGWPT
-2422 TTSSSGD
+2422 SKSSSGD
-2429 IFRVYGNGAND
+2429 IFRVYGKNGND
-2440 IEGAQV
+2440 IEGAKE
-2446 NVEKIRNELSKS
+2446 NVEVLRKELLES

-2464 ISPSGKK
+2464 TSTSGKK

-2477 IGDVETWLSGTKFA
+2477 VDDVETWLSGTKF
-2491 EAKAKG
+2491 EQAKARG
-2497 HKVVVIQSTTD
+2497 HKVVVIQSIAD

-2522 PETKTSYI
+2522 PKTKTSYI

-2543 VFAHEVIGHY
+2543 VFAHEVVGHY
-2553 GMMEMLGPKFD
+2553 GMMEMLGSKFEPLLNDIQALKSNGD
-2564 VLANTI
+2564 V
-2570 QDLKVSGDAGILAAS
+2570 GILRAS
-2585 EVVSQRYGKLD
+2585 EVVSQRYGQLD
-2596 PQEESAEIISYMAE
+2596 PMEESAEIISYMAE

-2617 MKKVL
+2617 MRTII
-2622 NEIRIWI
+2622 NEIRSWV
-2629 KSVLGMAI
+2629 KSVLGMSI

-2642 DALISQAGRHV
+2642 DTLISQAGRHII
-2653 TNNKA
+2653 NNEV

-2663 SQNLS
+2663 AQNLS
-2668 DVYRAAGVSSEEA
+2668 DVYRAAGVSPEEA
-2681 YKVLV
+2681 YRVLIN
-2686 DAEPEINKAAGDVA
+2686 AEPEIDKAAGDLA
-2700 KSHLAGIKGAVTNI
+2700 KSHLSGVKGAFTNA
-2714 DGNKARYFLRGALT
+2714 DVNKARYFLRGSLT

-2739 FNWSDGNPLEKIAK
+2739 FNWSDGNPLERIAK

-2760 DREKSLHSFEQ
+2760 DREKSLHAFEQ
-2771 DEAAWDNLS
+2771 DEAAWDKLS
-2780 SKDSEAVAKFMREA
+2780 QKESESVATFMREA
-2794 TIAGAHPDI
+2794 TISGTHPDV

-2812 VREEEALLAELNAK
+2812 VRKEEALLAELNAK
-2826 YKAGKLVSKTQLE
+2826 NKAGSLTTKTQLE
-2839 LLANTRENVR
+2839 LLVNTRENVR
-2849 DMKQEHAR
+2849 DMNKEHAR
-2857 LRKQWLTMNNQQKI
+2857 LRKQWLTMSNNQKV

-2892 ERIRRQIP
+2892 DRIRRQIP
-2900 DKSLAD
+2900 DKTLAD
-2906 NAISDMT
+2906 NAIKDMT
-2913 TQMKGQLL
+2913 SQMSDQLL

-2927 LSRFGNH
+2927 LSRFGDH
-2934 VVIGWMNVGGKQEFT
+2934 VVIGWMNTGGKQEFT

-2956 RDAVKRADELI
+2956 REAVMRANDLI
-2967 KVLGKSNVRQG
+2967 KALGKNNVRQG
-2978 TMAEMS
+2978 TMAEMT

-3019 PQKNE
+3019 PEKNE
-3024 VQNTLTNLKTQ
+3024 VQTTLNNLKTQ
-3035 INELLLNTLPN
+3035 IDELLLNTLPN

-3051 RRRHRQKTQGSST
+3051 RRRHRLKTQGSSS

-3073 VLQTTFQISKI
+3073 VLQTTFQVSKI
-3084 KYSDQITGEINKIK
+3084 KYSDQITSEINDIK
-3098 KEEKEHLSVDGKPKF
+3098 KEEKAHLSVEGKPKF
-3113 DEKHAN
+3113 AAKHAD

-3128 ERRFKVTMEPNGSP
+3128 ERRFKVTMQPNGSA

-3149 LAFFNYLGFSISAA
+3149 LAFFNFLGFSLSAA

-3177 LGSRYGV
+3177 LGARYGV
-3184 GKATTAIFGAIADYN
+3184 GKSTAAVFGAIADYN
-3199 KGEAKLSTRDSFR
+3199 KGEAKLSTRESFR
-3212 TFARNNAAITKD
+3212 TFARNNAAITK
-3224 EESIVR
+3224 EEQDIVK

-3254 RNPSVM
+3254 RNPNVLA
-3260 SPHTQKLMRV
+3260 PVTQKLMRV

-3290 FRLAKEAA
+3290 FRLAKDAA
-3298 KDPSNHLHEA
+3298 ADPKNHLHEA
-3308 FKGPLNFDSGNM
+3308 FKGKLNFNSGDM

-3328 EEVRKWIA
+3328 EEVRKFIA
-3336 DTQFV
+3336 DSQFV

-3348 RFMRESNVVRTATI
+3348 RFMRESNLVRTATI
-3362 FKLYGQHVIFMWAQN
+3362 FKLYGQHVVFMWAQN
-3377 LREANYGILNK
+3377 LREANYWMLNK

-3396 TPEEKAQRVREARR
+3396 SPEEKAQRVKEARR
-3410 SLRNMFVVQTLAAGA
+3410 SLRNMFVVQSIAAGS
-3425 LGVFPVGMAMWAAEM
+3425 LGVFPVGMGMWMAEM
-3440 IHDLMPDDDD
+3440 VHDLMPDDDD

-3457 EQAFQ
+3457 ETAYQ

-3471 MFDDE
+3471 IFEDE
-3476 DDSKFFATLM
+3476 DEAKFVSTLM

-3492 SLGVDLHSRIAQD
+3492 ALGVDLHSRIAQD
-3505 KNIIVSMPD
+3505 KNIISAMPD
-3514 REFRDGEDYF
+3514 REYRDGEDYF
-3524 ESMITSLGG
+3524 ESMLASLGG
-3533 PIVGL
+3533 PVVGFA
-3538 GSDWFKAA
+3538 SDWFKAA
-3546 HAVSDDG
+3546 DGLFEEG
-3553 GLRSLESALPK
+3553 GLRNLETALPK
-3564 FLRDT
+3564 FLRDS
-3569 SKATRYADVNP
+3569 SKSLRYADLNP
-3580 FFDKGG
+3580 LFEKGG

-3592 LKIVEDISAFEI
+3592 LSIVEDVSAFEI
-3604 GTQAVGFNP
+3604 GVQAFGFTP
-3613 SRISE
+3613 SRLSE
-3618 VNERRFAGVKAAQ
+3618 VNERRFAGVKAAKS
-3631 ALSEFKSKKLTE
+3631 LSEFKSKKLTE

-3651 DKDDIREAV
+3651 DKDRIAEAV
-3660 EGIKKYNSYVL
+3660 EGLKKYNTFVL
-3671 KNLKNKSV
+3671 KGLKDKQL
-3679 VNQYYAKKG
+3679 VNQYYAKKD
-3688 GLISMGTIRTSIK
+3688 GLISMKTVKASIR
-3701 TRLRMEREAI
+3701 TRLRNERDAI

-3720 RWLLEDITF
+3720 RWLLEDISF

>member
-1 MFLSQYLSMP
+1 MYLSDYLKDP
-11 QYKNADPVKLAR
+11 QYANADPEKLAR
-23 FEYGANP
+23 WEYGNNP
-30 DYQTVSFDEFY
+30 SFQKVDFDTFY
-41 DAFDDTNNQ
+41 NMFDDTVQ
-50 TAAQGNPLFTASP
+50 QDYSSSQQASP
-63 QMNTGIQSAQQ
+63 STTGNAPVISAS
-74 QVPSSDNS
+74 PSSDGDKGGLFDDLVDMS
-82 QDGLADDFIDMVQM
+82 QYGALSTM
-96 GAAGVGS
+96 G
-103 SIVTGID
+103 SIVTGVD
-110 TGLNYLGV
+110 QLGKAFGLN
-118 DTPDL
+118 TPDL
-123 GIAKGL
+123 GIAKSL
-129 QEISDDQLNQIAPE
+129 KATAEEQLGDLSAENLSA
-143 RLADY
+143 Y
-148 TNTGFEE
+148 VNTGFDE
-155 DEEGNLKLKD
+155 DEDGNLKVKD
-165 GFTWTGAL
+165 GSSWQGAL
-173 MHIGQGVGSMIP
+173 MHIGQGIGSTAP
-185 TMIGGGVVGKG
+185 TLLFGGAAGKG
-196 LSMVGRGTA
+196 LSMVGRGAA
-205 AKLGSKAAQASK
+205 AKLGSQAAKARIATA
-217 ALNAPTGKLP
+217 APVGMGYKM
-227 KALGYGAVGGQ
+227 AGYGAVGGQ
-238 AMGGG
+238 AIGGG
-243 TATAVRE
+243 TA
-250 KMESIPLET
+250 ESIRQDMENIPLDT
-259 MAKSKPFQV
+259 MAKSSPFKV
-268 VYNVMKEEAAK
+268 AYNVIKEKSAEAGENKTEMEMAREARAIIIEEAVA
-279 AGETVDDMELA
+279 
-290 RRAREVVIDEAVN
+290 
-303 SGYLQMAGIGSMT
+303 SGYGTAAIMGTVSTGLLSP
-316 SGILGPMLEKALVG
+316 LLEKALVG
-330 RLAGSYV
+330 RLASRWYNNII
-337 SNVLRAGAIETVQEG
+337 SAGAVETVQEG
-352 VESGAEQG
+352 IESGGEQY
-360 IANLNVQKYG
+360 ITNKSVQEFG
-370 NPDQKV
+370 DPDRDEYKDV
-376 WEGVKA
+376 A
-382 ASAMGATIGGLT
+382 PAIAMGATIGGLT
-394 GSTVAAG
+394 GSTMAAG
-401 TRPLASLTGF
+401 TLPLAKMSGV
-411 GQREAPTQEALDAV
+411 GQKDAPTQEQLDAAI
-425 NQPVDSTQVDS
+425 QPVDSTQVDS
-436 NATPMTEDGSIDL
+436 NETPATDDGSVDL
-449 NDAEQVEALGQASS
+449 TDPAQAEALGQDSS
-463 TPDRVTT
+463 
-470 MENNSIDGAEQQAAP
+470 AQQVAPVDTAAV
-485 LNTAGAPDPAQ
+485 PDPAQ

-515 PAQQAA
+515 PAQQGGF
-521 QQQAPQATVPMP
+521 QQALAEAT
-533 APEQA
+533 
-538 PAAGLGNPVTVPTEE
+538 AANGGVELTDAEKQVYLDDVRTRQSTMENNSIGGSNSLENPVTVPTEV
-553 QYTDRIK
+553 QYTDRIM

-583 AQAQQNTPT
+583 AQANQNTPN

-600 NNRDLDGLNQ
+600 NNQGLDGLNQ
-610 ERLRR
+610 ERVRR
-615 ENEGDTDGATL
+615 ESEGDTDGATL

-632 YQKELNQGNFDNPA
+632 YQKELNQGNGENPA
-646 AETTA
+646 AETVA
-651 MKNYQ
+651 MNNYQ
-656 RINEFLEAH
+656 RVTQSLLARD
-665 NKRTKSSTKKPIK
+665 KATKKSAIKPIK
-678 PAMKKEEW
+678 PAMKKEVW
-686 LGIVDD
+686 LGLEDD
-692 GTTSFAPITERI
+692 GTPSFAPITERI

-717 LKIGKLA
+717 LKVGKLA
-724 ITASGNQTL
+724 IAASGNQSL
-733 FGRPVTAGVLNA
+733 FGKPVTAGLLNA
-745 WVTKQYSDLGIAENN
+745 WVTKQYADLGIVENS

-798 SITNYILKKQQ
+798 SITNYILKKQR

-835 QVEKFDKK
+835 QVEKFDKR

-852 VVSVEASYGI
+852 VASVEASYGI

-927 AVEEAVSEEA
+927 AVEEAVVEEA
-937 VSTEAAVETVPAVNK
+937 VVEEAVIPEAAVDTVPAAKPK
-952 ATKKK
+952 AT
-957 AVKKTP
+957 

-968 KVDET
+968 KVAKKVP
-973 SDKKVDKA
+973 KKVDEA
-981 PTTAVD
+981 PSKKVD

-993 SKDKDSAPKGKKSPN
+993 SEDKGNAPKGKKSPE
-1008 KTAAKTKEEVA
+1008 KTAAKTKAEVTK
-1019 EKKADKK
+1019 KKAGKQ
-1026 TSTTPPTATVASMG
+1026 TATTPPTATVASMG
-1040 TSDTR
+1040 TTDTK

-1051 LAAMTKDDLDGL
+1051 LAAMTKDDLNGL
-1063 SLPEINQLIMDLNS
+1063 ALPEINQLIMDLNS
-1077 GAPFVDTFDGN
+1077 GVPFVDTFDGN
-1088 LKYAVVGPKV
+1088 IKYSLAGPKV
-1098 PLGDDKSIK
+1098 PLGEKNNK

-1115 SGLTGVPVAAP
+1115 ANLIGVPVAAP
-1126 VVMKA
+1126 VDSEV
-1131 EVDKT
+1131 EVDQAESNTTKKDAALAKV
-1136 KSNAAKKEANLDKV
+1136 KSNAKA
-1150 KSDAKNAVA
+1150 AVD
-1159 KAVAQHTEAE
+1159 KAVAQHTEE
-1169 RKLRKMSEEDISALK
+1169 EIKLRKMSEEDIGALK
-1184 LPAVKALI
+1184 APAIKAVI
-1192 TELDDQVTGLEG
+1192 TALDAQVTGLEG

-1216 TKKGKPNGPA
+1216 TKTGKPNGSA
-1226 ADLKLALMNHQGKV
+1226 VDLRLALMNHQGKV

-1248 KKPLAEVE
+1248 KKPSAEVE
-1256 KSASATDTVEV
+1256 KSASATDTAEV
-1267 TNEQVKE
+1267 TNDEQTKE
-1274 TKAKSE
+1274 TKSKSTTE
-1280 TKTKKEA
+1280 AKKEA
-1287 KSSQE
+1287 KVADE
-1292 SSKKSKAEP
+1292 STEKVD
-1301 KSEANQESTD
+1301 SEAL
-1311 EVDEESKPKTKKGK
+1311 PKTQKGK
-1325 ALAAKKLAFLQDAMG
+1325 ALAAKKMEFLQDAMG
-1340 KNLIKH
+1340 KNLIRH

-1378 EGDLLGIRIQERTIN
+1378 EGELLGIRIQERTIN

-1419 LAFQKFLNKLKE
+1419 LAFERFLNKLKE

-1451 RDDIVPLLASSGRNL
+1451 RDDIVPLVASSGRNL

-1523 DTEMSPDKW
+1523 DTEMSPDRW

-1640 NRSSAINSKFMASE
+1640 NKSSAINSKFMASE

-1715 RDRDIGSGENFKGG
+1715 RERDIGSGENFKGG
-1729 SRVIKETGKTVGGS
+1729 SRVVKETGNKVGGS

-1756 EDIIGEETGY
+1756 EDIIGEEKGY

-1782 LLASDYEKYLD
+1782 LLASNYEKYLD

-1822 LVAVTQEG
+1822 LVAVTKEG

-1873 LATEFVTPEGEV
+1873 LSTEFVTPEGEV
-1885 ITEVLESEIE
+1885 ITEVLESDIE
-1895 ASGSIASA
+1895 ASGSIASS
-1903 DIAGRELDVEAISV
+1903 DIAGRELDVEAISE
-1917 VSTAEDSIEVANV
+1917 VSAAEDSIEVANV

-1959 IFGAGMSVKVAQ
+1959 IFGAGMSVKLAQ

-1982 NPPEIV
+1982 NSPEIV
-1988 VLKSLTSLPADAV
+1988 VLKSLTSLPADSI
-2001 ASLVGDSNIDEIQ
+2001 ASLVGDSNVDEIQ
-2014 INGFFSPEDNKAYII
+2014 INGFFSPKDNKAYII
-2029 ADQIHNYAQL
+2029 ADQIHNYDQL

-2141 FNLPSSETELF
+2141 FNLPASETEVF

-2158 RRHVIKGKAKGTIFT
+2158 RRHVIKGKAEGSILT
-2173 TAPAALSTNPSEVQS
+2173 TA
-2188 EYLRLLYDFDA
+2188 
-2199 VTSPAENLLRGDFKE
+2199 
-2214 VLRKAVI
+2214 
-2221 ANKKGKGNVVE
+2221 
-2232 YQIDDALSILDRA
+2232 
-2245 LSKLKKKSE
+2245 
-2254 LVINKPYN
+2254 
-2262 LENFNGETKAVV
+2262 
-2274 DEFVTILDGNL
+2274 
-2285 TEILASAKKAF
+2285 
-2296 DQNDTATVTAKI
+2296 
-2308 GESVAELERILSKPL
+2308 
-2323 DMKSILARER
+2323 

-2346 AYITKSKVKA
+2346 SYITKPKVKA

-2362 RLPYAAKI
+2362 VLPNPVKI
-2370 EHIHEISQ
+2370 ENVHQINQ
-2378 EQGGSNTGEAYITL
+2378 EQAGSLNNEAYIQL
-2392 TVPKSISKQI
+2392 TVPTAISKQI
-2402 TRILYRSLPE
+2402 TRILYRTLPD
-2412 RMRNDFAWPT
+2412 RMKNDFGWPT
-2422 TTSSSGD
+2422 SKSSSGD
-2429 IFRVYGNGAND
+2429 IFRVYGKNGND
-2440 IEGAQV
+2440 IEGAKE
-2446 NVEKIRNELSKS
+2446 NVEVLRKELLES

-2464 ISPSGKK
+2464 TSTSGKK

-2477 IGDVETWLSGTKFA
+2477 VDDVETWLSGTKF
-2491 EAKAKG
+2491 EQAKARG
-2497 HKVVVIQSTTD
+2497 HKVVVIQSIAD

-2522 PETKTSYI
+2522 PKTKTSYI

-2543 VFAHEVIGHY
+2543 VFAHEVVGHY
-2553 GMMEMLGPKFD
+2553 GMMEMLGSKFEPLLNDIQALKSNGD
-2564 VLANTI
+2564 V
-2570 QDLKVSGDAGILAAS
+2570 GILRAS
-2585 EVVSQRYGKLD
+2585 EVVSQRYGQLD
-2596 PQEESAEIISYMAE
+2596 PMEESAEIISYMAE

-2617 MKKVL
+2617 MRTII
-2622 NEIRIWI
+2622 NEIRSWV
-2629 KSVLGMAI
+2629 KSVLGMSI

-2642 DALISQAGRHV
+2642 DTLISQAGRHII
-2653 TNNKA
+2653 NNEV

-2663 SQNLS
+2663 AQNLS
-2668 DVYRAAGVSSEEA
+2668 DVYRAAGVSPEEA
-2681 YKVLV
+2681 YRVLIN
-2686 DAEPEINKAAGDVA
+2686 AEPEIDKAAGDLA
-2700 KSHLAGIKGAVTNI
+2700 KSHLSGVKGAFTNA
-2714 DGNKARYFLRGALT
+2714 DVNKARYFLRGSLT

-2739 FNWSDGNPLEKIAK
+2739 FNWSDGNPLERIAK

-2760 DREKSLHSFEQ
+2760 DREKSLHAFEQ
-2771 DEAAWDNLS
+2771 DEAAWDKLS
-2780 SKDSEAVAKFMREA
+2780 QKESESVATFMREA
-2794 TIAGAHPDI
+2794 TISGTHPDV

-2812 VREEEALLAELNAK
+2812 VRKEEALLAELNAK
-2826 YKAGKLVSKTQLE
+2826 NKAGSLTTKTQLE
-2839 LLANTRENVR
+2839 LLVNTRENVR
-2849 DMKQEHAR
+2849 DMNKEHAR
-2857 LRKQWLTMNNQQKI
+2857 LRKQWLTMSNNQKV

-2892 ERIRRQIP
+2892 DRIRRQIP
-2900 DKSLAD
+2900 DKTLAD
-2906 NAISDMT
+2906 NAIKDMT
-2913 TQMKGQLL
+2913 SQMSDQLL

-2927 LSRFGNH
+2927 LSRFGDH
-2934 VVIGWMNVGGKQEFT
+2934 VVIGWMNTGGKQEFT

-2956 RDAVKRADELI
+2956 REAVMRANDLI
-2967 KVLGKSNVRQG
+2967 KALGKNNVRQG
-2978 TMAEMS
+2978 TMAEMT

-3019 PQKNE
+3019 PEKNE
-3024 VQNTLTNLKTQ
+3024 VQTTLNNLKTQ
-3035 INELLLNTLPN
+3035 IDELLLNTLPN

-3051 RRRHRQKTQGSST
+3051 RRRHRLKTQGSSS

-3073 VLQTTFQISKI
+3073 VLQTTFQVSKI
-3084 KYSDQITGEINKIK
+3084 KYSDQITSEINDIK
-3098 KEEKEHLSVDGKPKF
+3098 KEEKAHLSVEGKPKF
-3113 DEKHAN
+3113 AAKHAD

-3128 ERRFKVTMEPNGSP
+3128 ERRFKVTMQPNGSA

-3149 LAFFNYLGFSISAA
+3149 LAFFNFLGFSLSAA

-3177 LGSRYGV
+3177 LGARYGV
-3184 GKATTAIFGAIADYN
+3184 GKSTAAVFGAIADYN
-3199 KGEAKLSTRDSFR
+3199 KGEAKLSTRESFR
-3212 TFARNNAAITKD
+3212 TFARNNAAITK
-3224 EESIVR
+3224 EEQDIVK

-3254 RNPSVM
+3254 RNPNVLA
-3260 SPHTQKLMRV
+3260 PVTQKLMRV

-3290 FRLAKEAA
+3290 FRLAKDAA
-3298 KDPSNHLHEA
+3298 ADPKNHLHEA
-3308 FKGPLNFDSGNM
+3308 FKGKLNFNSGDM

-3328 EEVRKWIA
+3328 EEVRKFIA
-3336 DTQFV
+3336 DSQFV

-3348 RFMRESNVVRTATI
+3348 RFMRESNLVRTATI
-3362 FKLYGQHVIFMWAQN
+3362 FKLYGQHVVFMWAQN
-3377 LREANYGILNK
+3377 LREANYWMLNK

-3396 TPEEKAQRVREARR
+3396 SPEEKAQRVKEARR
-3410 SLRNMFVVQTLAAGA
+3410 SLRNMFVVQSIAAGS
-3425 LGVFPVGMAMWAAEM
+3425 LGVFPVGMGMWMAEM
-3440 IHDLMPDDDD
+3440 VHDLMPDDDD

-3457 EQAFQ
+3457 ETAYQ

-3471 MFDDE
+3471 IFEDE
-3476 DDSKFFATLM
+3476 DEAKFVSTLM

-3492 SLGVDLHSRIAQD
+3492 ALGVDLHSRIAQD
-3505 KNIIVSMPD
+3505 KNIISAMPD
-3514 REFRDGEDYF
+3514 REYRDGEDYF
-3524 ESMITSLGG
+3524 ESMLASLGG
-3533 PIVGL
+3533 PVVGFA
-3538 GSDWFKAA
+3538 SDWFKAA
-3546 HAVSDDG
+3546 DGLFEEG
-3553 GLRSLESALPK
+3553 GLRNLETALPK
-3564 FLRDT
+3564 FLRDS
-3569 SKATRYADVNP
+3569 SKSLRYADLNP
-3580 FFDKGG
+3580 LFEKGG

-3592 LKIVEDISAFEI
+3592 LSIVEDVSAFEI
-3604 GTQAVGFNP
+3604 GVQAFGFTP
-3613 SRISE
+3613 SRLSE
-3618 VNERRFAGVKAAQ
+3618 VNERRFAGVKAAKS
-3631 ALSEFKSKKLTE
+3631 LSEFKSKKLTE

-3651 DKDDIREAV
+3651 DKDRIAEAV
-3660 EGIKKYNSYVL
+3660 EGLKKYNTFVL
-3671 KNLKNKSV
+3671 KGLKDKQL
-3679 VNQYYAKKG
+3679 VNQYYAKKD
-3688 GLISMGTIRTSIK
+3688 GLISMKTVKASIR
-3701 TRLRMEREAI
+3701 TRLRNERDAI

-3720 RWLLEDITF
+3720 RWLLEDISF

>member
-1 MFLSQYLSMP
+1 MQ
-11 QYKNADPVKLAR
+11 
-23 FEYGANP
+23 
-30 DYQTVSFDEFY
+30 
-41 DAFDDTNNQ
+41 DAF
-50 TAAQGNPLFTASP
+50 
-63 QMNTGIQSAQQ
+63 
-74 QVPSSDNS
+74 
-82 QDGLADDFIDMVQM
+82 
-96 GAAGVGS
+96 
-103 SIVTGID
+103 
-110 TGLNYLGV
+110 Y
-118 DTPDL
+118 
-123 GIAKGL
+123 KGL
-129 QEISDDQLNQIAPE
+129 I
-143 RLADY
+143 
-148 TNTGFEE
+148 
-155 DEEGNLKLKD
+155 
-165 GFTWTGAL
+165 
-173 MHIGQGVGSMIP
+173 
-185 TMIGGGVVGKG
+185 
-196 LSMVGRGTA
+196 
-205 AKLGSKAAQASK
+205 
-217 ALNAPTGKLP
+217 
-227 KALGYGAVGGQ
+227 
-238 AMGGG
+238 
-243 TATAVRE
+243 
-250 KMESIPLET
+250 
-259 MAKSKPFQV
+259 
-268 VYNVMKEEAAK
+268 
-279 AGETVDDMELA
+279 
-290 RRAREVVIDEAVN
+290 
-303 SGYLQMAGIGSMT
+303 
-316 SGILGPMLEKALVG
+316 
-330 RLAGSYV
+330 
-337 SNVLRAGAIETVQEG
+337 
-352 VESGAEQG
+352 
-360 IANLNVQKYG
+360 
-370 NPDQKV
+370 
-376 WEGVKA
+376 
-382 ASAMGATIGGLT
+382 
-394 GSTVAAG
+394 
-401 TRPLASLTGF
+401 
-411 GQREAPTQEALDAV
+411 
-425 NQPVDSTQVDS
+425 
-436 NATPMTEDGSIDL
+436 
-449 NDAEQVEALGQASS
+449 
-463 TPDRVTT
+463 
-470 MENNSIDGAEQQAAP
+470 
-485 LNTAGAPDPAQ
+485 
-496 VAVGG
+496 
-501 MPAGPDPVSVLPDA
+501 
-515 PAQQAA
+515 
-521 QQQAPQATVPMP
+521 
-533 APEQA
+533 
-538 PAAGLGNPVTVPTEE
+538 
-553 QYTDRIK
+553 
-560 ADRAREQAIFDA
+560 
-572 QRDDQTAQQRA
+572 
-583 AQAQQNTPT
+583 
-592 YPDVNEFN
+592 
-600 NNRDLDGLNQ
+600 
-610 ERLRR
+610 
-615 ENEGDTDGATL
+615 
-626 VAMQIK
+626 
-632 YQKELNQGNFDNPA
+632 NFDP
-646 AETTA
+646 
-651 MKNYQ
+651 
-656 RINEFLEAH
+656 
-665 NKRTKSSTKKPIK
+665 
-678 PAMKKEEW
+678 
-686 LGIVDD
+686 
-692 GTTSFAPITERI
+692 
-704 INAEMSNPNSDAL
+704 
-717 LKIGKLA
+717 
-724 ITASGNQTL
+724 
-733 FGRPVTAGVLNA
+733 
-745 WVTKQYSDLGIAENN
+745 
-760 LADPT
+760 
-765 VGVNQNG
+765 
-772 APAEQA
+772 
-778 IEPESIGPATSD
+778 
-790 ESLESDRT
+790 
-798 SITNYILKKQQ
+798 
-809 DKDKKAGPLSSEA
+809 
-822 STAIVTLAVNDAP
+822 
-835 QVEKFDKK
+835 
-843 DRRQMIDMR
+843 
-852 VVSVEASYGI
+852 
-862 NGANAYLST
+862 
-871 LMSEI
+871 
-876 NPTDETASPSPEK
+876 
-889 LYLEY
+889 
-894 KENLSGRLFAKSYKQ
+894 
-909 WLREDYISDEV
+909 
-920 TPEEVDA
+920 
-927 AVEEAVSEEA
+927 
-937 VSTEAAVETVPAVNK
+937 
-952 ATKKK
+952 
-957 AVKKTP
+957 
-963 KKVAK
+963 
-968 KVDET
+968 
-973 SDKKVDKA
+973 
-981 PTTAVD
+981 
-987 EKVEAK
+987 
-993 SKDKDSAPKGKKSPN
+993 
-1008 KTAAKTKEEVA
+1008 
-1019 EKKADKK
+1019 
-1026 TSTTPPTATVASMG
+1026 
-1040 TSDTR
+1040 
-1045 TDAEAR
+1045 
-1051 LAAMTKDDLDGL
+1051 
-1063 SLPEINQLIMDLNS
+1063 
-1077 GAPFVDTFDGN
+1077 
-1088 LKYAVVGPKV
+1088 
-1098 PLGDDKSIK
+1098 
-1107 LNALAERQ
+1107 
-1115 SGLTGVPVAAP
+1115 
-1126 VVMKA
+1126 
-1131 EVDKT
+1131 
-1136 KSNAAKKEANLDKV
+1136 
-1150 KSDAKNAVA
+1150 
-1159 KAVAQHTEAE
+1159 
-1169 RKLRKMSEEDISALK
+1169 
-1184 LPAVKALI
+1184 
-1192 TELDDQVTGLEG
+1192 
-1204 ENETAGLVDVNR
+1204 
-1216 TKKGKPNGPA
+1216 
-1226 ADLKLALMNHQGKV
+1226 
-1240 NDSIEAAA
+1240 
-1248 KKPLAEVE
+1248 
-1256 KSASATDTVEV
+1256 
-1267 TNEQVKE
+1267 
-1274 TKAKSE
+1274 
-1280 TKTKKEA
+1280 
-1287 KSSQE
+1287 
-1292 SSKKSKAEP
+1292 
-1301 KSEANQESTD
+1301 
-1311 EVDEESKPKTKKGK
+1311 
-1325 ALAAKKLAFLQDAMG
+1325 
-1340 KNLIKH
+1340 
-1346 DRKYKFHFATNDP
+1346 KYKWHFLTDDP

-1367 VMGAGVEIRGP
+1367 VMGSGVEIRGP
-1378 EGDLLGIRIQERTIN
+1378 EGNLIALRIGKRTVDYWN
-1393 TWEKMGITVRSNL
+1393 KVGVNLFEAKMVPELSSAQKLRRDFSLEKYNASAI
-1406 VPTLTTKQKVQKE
+1406 K
-1419 LAFQKFLNKLKE
+1419 
-1431 SGLNKADATTAALAA
+1431 SGLSKADARTVTAAARV
-1446 KAYLV
+1446 YLV

-1471 PLNDQESKAAK
+1471 PLNNEESQAAK
-1482 DRDFS
+1482 AKDFS

-1499 FDTREEAIAATPD
+1499 FDTREEAIAATPN
-1512 SEQMTEEGVWM
+1512 SEQMAEEGVWM
-1523 DTEMSPDKW
+1523 DTEMSPDRW
-1532 VLEYKLVYTNE
+1532 VLEYKLVLIDE
-1543 KTGDIKKYESKDLAL
+1543 KTGDIKKYQSKDSAL
-1558 NAKRNMAMGE
+1558 SARGNMVKGE

-1594 AIVQADKEEIEL
+1594 AIVQADKEEMEL

-1640 NRSSAINSKFMASE
+1640 NKRSKLTSKYAAGQVAIQE
-1654 VANEEAQRLAAADV
+1654 GIRLAAVDV
-1668 TKGGDGDVIV
+1668 STGGDGVGVV
-1678 SIVQKSLKP
+1678 SIVEKSLKP
-1687 YDIKVNK
+1687 YDIEVNK
-1694 DGSVLVEGNPTL
+1694 DGSVLVKGNPTT
-1706 IRGLVNSRK
+1706 IRGLVNARK
-1715 RDRDIGSGENFKGG
+1715 SGRDIGRGENFTGG
-1729 SRVIKETGKTVGGS
+1729 SRVVKGTGKKLGGS
-1743 VGVTYSKEEASIL
+1743 VGVTYSKEEAPIL
-1756 EDIIGEETGY
+1756 EDIIGEEKGY
-1766 FFVLGAVEGET
+1766 FFVVGAIEGAE
-1777 QVKVS
+1777 QIPFN
-1782 LLASDYEKYLD
+1782 LLDSDHAKFID
-1793 LRAKALG
+1793 LRTKFLNKVARISEEASG
-1800 NEFNQSKK
+1800 SG
-1808 SAGVGASSVADNDS
+1808 SSSVADNNS
-1822 LVAVTQEG
+1822 LIAVTEQG
-1830 RALTFP
+1830 VPLSFS
-1836 DKETAYLYME
+1836 DKELAYLHME
-1846 DKYGL
+1846 DNFTDSGL
-1851 GSGFKVITDQESFG
+1851 MVITDGESFG

-1873 LATEFVTPEGEV
+1873 QYSGFVTPEGEV
-1885 ITEVLESEIE
+1885 ITAISEDEIE
-1895 ASGSIASA
+1895 RGGSIPSA
-1903 DIAGRELDVEAISV
+1903 NTEGKNLNLDNLSV
-1917 VSTAEDSIEVANV
+1917 VSESEELVKVSNITDEEMNKAETLSVT
-1930 SDEDMDNSEYINVDG
+1930 G

-2141 FNLPSSETELF
+2141 FDLPSSETELF

-2173 TAPAALSTNPSEVQS
+2173 TAPAALS
-2188 EYLRLLYDFDA
+2188 
-2199 VTSPAENLLRGDFKE
+2199 
-2214 VLRKAVI
+2214 
-2221 ANKKGKGNVVE
+2221 
-2232 YQIDDALSILDRA
+2232 
-2245 LSKLKKKSE
+2245 
-2254 LVINKPYN
+2254 
-2262 LENFNGETKAVV
+2262 
-2274 DEFVTILDGNL
+2274 
-2285 TEILASAKKAF
+2285 
-2296 DQNDTATVTAKI
+2296 
-2308 GESVAELERILSKPL
+2308 
-2323 DMKSILARER
+2323 
-2333 PAALS
+2333 

-2356 LPKQGK
+2356 RPKQGK

-2771 DEAAWDNLS
+2771 DEAAWDKLS

-2883 WADEIQALA
+2883 WADEIEALA
-2892 ERIRRQIP
+2892 ERIQRQIP

-2913 TQMKGQLL
+2913 AQMKGQLL

-3163 VTNLTQVPLIGIPL
+3163 ATNLTQVPLIGIPL

-3524 ESMITSLGG
+3524 ESMVTSLGG

-3671 KNLKNKSV
+3671 NNLKNKSV

>member
-74 QVPSSDNS
+74 QVPSSDHT

-196 LSMVGRGTA
+196 LSMIGRGAA
-205 AKLGSKAAQASK
+205 AKLGSTAAQASK
-217 ALNAPTGKLP
+217 ALKAPTGKLP

-243 TATAVRE
+243 TATAVRQQ
-250 KMESIPLET
+250 MEAIPLET

-290 RRAREVVIDEAVN
+290 RRARKVVIDEAVN

-370 NPDQKV
+370 DPDKNV

-401 TRPLASLTGF
+401 TRPLANLTGF

-436 NATPMTEDGSIDL
+436 NATPVAEDGSIDL
-449 NDAEQVEALGQASS
+449 NNAEQVEALAQASS
-463 TPDRVTT
+463 TPARVTT

-485 LNTAGAPDPAQ
+485 LNTAGVPDPAQ

-553 QYTDRIK
+553 QYTDRIM

-583 AQAQQNTPT
+583 AQSQQNTPT

-646 AETTA
+646 AETAA
-651 MKNYQ
+651 MNNYE
-656 RINEFLEAH
+656 RITQSLEAH

-717 LKIGKLA
+717 LKVGKLA
-724 ITASGNQTL
+724 ITASGNQSL
-733 FGRPVTAGVLNA
+733 FGKPVTAGLLNA
-745 WVTKQYSDLGIAENN
+745 WVTKQYSDLGIVENN

-822 STAIVTLAVNDAP
+822 ATAIVTLAVNDAP

-909 WLREDYISDEV
+909 WLRQDYISDEV

-927 AVEEAVSEEA
+927 AVEEAVVEEA
-937 VSTEAAVETVPAVNK
+937 VSPEAAVETVPAVKESVSAKKPVKKAANK
-952 ATKKK
+952 QPKSKKK
-957 AVKKTP
+957 EAARNALTVEEINSGTSLVLKDIDFDTVELQGFDKVSSSGVSKIIDFKGRKIVLIDVNGVQVPFYQSSGQAGKKDVPAGKWYPIFGIEVDTQWINKTGGKAMAEYNGIPELAAIAKQLDAEVGDIRNNNTIPLVLIEGKASEAINLGMNPLVNGSPNVVENLNANIQDLKERISSGAAANIDDGVKAAPVKK
-963 KKVAK
+963 
-968 KVDET
+968 
-973 SDKKVDKA
+973 
-981 PTTAVD
+981 
-987 EKVEAK
+987 
-993 SKDKDSAPKGKKSPN
+993 SK

-1019 EKKADKK
+1019 KKKADKQ
-1026 TSTTPPTATVASMG
+1026 TATTPPTATVASMG
-1040 TSDTR
+1040 TSDTK

-1051 LAAMTKDDLDGL
+1051 LRAMTKDDLDGL
-1063 SLPEINQLIMDLNS
+1063 ALSEINQLIMDLNS
-1077 GAPFVDTFDGN
+1077 GVPFVDTFDGN

-1136 KSNAAKKEANLDKV
+1136 KSDAAKKEANLDKV
-1150 KSDAKNAVA
+1150 KSDAKTAVTR
-1159 KAVAQHTEAE
+1159 AVAQHTEAE
-1169 RKLRKMSEEDISALK
+1169 KKLRKMSEEDISALK

-1192 TELDDQVTGLEG
+1192 TELDDQVTGFEG

-1216 TKKGKPNGPA
+1216 TKTGKPNGPA
-1226 ADLKLALMNHQGKV
+1226 ADLTLALMKHRNKV
-1240 NDSIEAAA
+1240 NDSVEAAA

-1256 KSASATDTVEV
+1256 KLASATDTAEV

-1280 TKTKKEA
+1280 TKTKKVESETKPKA
-1287 KSSQE
+1287 TQE
-1292 SSKKSKAEP
+1292 SAE
-1301 KSEANQESTD
+1301 EI
-1311 EVDEESKPKTKKGK
+1311 DEESKPKTKKGK

-1378 EGDLLGIRIQERTIN
+1378 EGELLGIRIQERTIN

-1419 LAFQKFLNKLKE
+1419 LAFERFLNKLKE

-1523 DTEMSPDKW
+1523 DTEMSPDRW
-1532 VLEYKLVYTNE
+1532 VLEYKLVLTDE
-1543 KTGDIKKYESKDLAL
+1543 KTGDIKKYESKDSAL
-1558 NAKRNMAMGE
+1558 SARGNMVKGE

-1687 YDIKVNK
+1687 YDIEVNK
-1694 DGSVLVEGNPTL
+1694 DGSVLVKGNPTL

-1715 RDRDIGSGENFKGG
+1715 RERDIGSGENFKGG
-1729 SRVIKETGKTVGGS
+1729 SRVIKETGQTVGGS

-1988 VLKSLTSLPADAV
+1988 VLKSLTSLPENTV
-2001 ASLVGDSNIDEIQ
+2001 ASLVGDSNVDEIQ
-2014 INGFFSPEDNKAYII
+2014 INGFFAPEDNKAYII

-2123 TLMQQII
+2123 TLMQKII

-2173 TAPAALSTNPSEVQS
+2173 TAPAALS
-2188 EYLRLLYDFDA
+2188 
-2199 VTSPAENLLRGDFKE
+2199 
-2214 VLRKAVI
+2214 
-2221 ANKKGKGNVVE
+2221 
-2232 YQIDDALSILDRA
+2232 
-2245 LSKLKKKSE
+2245 
-2254 LVINKPYN
+2254 
-2262 LENFNGETKAVV
+2262 
-2274 DEFVTILDGNL
+2274 
-2285 TEILASAKKAF
+2285 
-2296 DQNDTATVTAKI
+2296 
-2308 GESVAELERILSKPL
+2308 
-2323 DMKSILARER
+2323 
-2333 PAALS
+2333 

-2356 LPKQGK
+2356 RPKQGK

-2686 DAEPEINKAAGDVA
+2686 NAEPEINKAAGDVA
-2700 KSHLAGIKGAVTNI
+2700 KSHLAGIKGAVTNV

-2771 DEAAWDNLS
+2771 DEAAWDKLS

-3163 VTNLTQVPLIGIPL
+3163 ATNLTQVPLIGIPL

-3538 GSDWFKAA
+3538 ASDWFKAA

-3613 SRISE
+3613 SRLSE

>member
-1 MFLSQYLSMP
+1 MYLSDYLKDP
-11 QYKNADPVKLAR
+11 QYANADPEKLAR
-23 FEYGANP
+23 WEYGNNP
-30 DYQTVSFDEFY
+30 SFQKVDFDTFY
-41 DAFDDTNNQ
+41 NMFDDTVQ
-50 TAAQGNPLFTASP
+50 QDYSSSQQASP
-63 QMNTGIQSAQQ
+63 STTGNAPVISAS
-74 QVPSSDNS
+74 PSSDGDKGGLFDDLVDMS
-82 QDGLADDFIDMVQM
+82 QYGALSTM
-96 GAAGVGS
+96 G
-103 SIVTGID
+103 SIVTGVD
-110 TGLNYLGV
+110 QLGKAFGLN
-118 DTPDL
+118 TPDL
-123 GIAKGL
+123 GIAKSL
-129 QEISDDQLNQIAPE
+129 KATAEEQLGDLSAEN
-143 RLADY
+143 LSHY
-148 TNTGFEE
+148 VNTGFDE
-155 DEEGNLKLKD
+155 DEDGNLKVKD
-165 GFTWTGAL
+165 GSSWQGAL
-173 MHIGQGVGSMIP
+173 MHIGQGIGSTAP
-185 TMIGGGVVGKG
+185 TLLFGGAAGKG
-196 LSMVGRGTA
+196 LSMVGRGAA
-205 AKLGSKAAQASK
+205 AKLGSQAAKARIATA
-217 ALNAPTGKLP
+217 APVGMGYKM
-227 KALGYGAVGGQ
+227 AGYGAVGGQ
-238 AMGGG
+238 AIGGG
-243 TATAVRE
+243 TA
-250 KMESIPLET
+250 ESIRQDMENIPLDT
-259 MAKSKPFQV
+259 MAKSSPFKV
-268 VYNVMKEEAAK
+268 AYNVIKEKSAEAGENKTEMEMAREARAIIIEEAVA
-279 AGETVDDMELA
+279 
-290 RRAREVVIDEAVN
+290 
-303 SGYLQMAGIGSMT
+303 SGYGTAAIMGTVSTGLLSP
-316 SGILGPMLEKALVG
+316 LLEKALVG
-330 RLAGSYV
+330 RLASRWYNNII
-337 SNVLRAGAIETVQEG
+337 SAGAVETVQEG
-352 VESGAEQG
+352 IESGGEQY
-360 IANLNVQKYG
+360 ITNKSVQEFG
-370 NPDQKV
+370 DPDRDEYKDV
-376 WEGVKA
+376 A
-382 ASAMGATIGGLT
+382 PAIAMGATIGGLT
-394 GSTVAAG
+394 GSTMAAG
-401 TRPLASLTGF
+401 TLPLAKMSGV
-411 GQREAPTQEALDAV
+411 GQKDAPTQEQLDAAI
-425 NQPVDSTQVDS
+425 QPVDSTQVDS
-436 NATPMTEDGSIDL
+436 NETPATDDGSVDL
-449 NDAEQVEALGQASS
+449 TDPAQAEALGQDSS
-463 TPDRVTT
+463 
-470 MENNSIDGAEQQAAP
+470 AQQVAPVDTAAV
-485 LNTAGAPDPAQ
+485 PDPAQ

-515 PAQQAA
+515 PAQQGGF
-521 QQQAPQATVPMP
+521 QQALAEAT
-533 APEQA
+533 
-538 PAAGLGNPVTVPTEE
+538 AANGGVELTDAEKQVYLDDVRTRQSTMENNSIGGSNSLENPVTVPTEV
-553 QYTDRIK
+553 QYTDQIM

-583 AQAQQNTPT
+583 AQANQNTPN

-600 NNRDLDGLNQ
+600 NNQGLDGLNQ
-610 ERLRR
+610 ERVRR
-615 ENEGDTDGATL
+615 ESEGDTDGATL

-632 YQKELNQGNFDNPA
+632 YQKELNQGNFENPA
-646 AETTA
+646 AETVA
-651 MKNYQ
+651 MNNYQ
-656 RINEFLEAH
+656 RVTQSLLARD
-665 NKRTKSSTKKPIK
+665 KATKKSAIKPIK
-678 PAMKKEEW
+678 PAMKKEVW
-686 LGIVDD
+686 LGLEDD
-692 GTTSFAPITERI
+692 GTPSFAPITERI

-717 LKIGKLA
+717 LKVGKLA
-724 ITASGNQTL
+724 IAASGNQSL
-733 FGRPVTAGVLNA
+733 FGKPVTAGLLNA
-745 WVTKQYSDLGIAENN
+745 WVTKQYADLGIVENS

-798 SITNYILKKQQ
+798 SITNYILKKQR

-835 QVEKFDKK
+835 QVEKFDKR

-852 VVSVEASYGI
+852 VASVEASYGI

-927 AVEEAVSEEA
+927 AVEEAVVEEA
-937 VSTEAAVETVPAVNK
+937 VVEEAVIPEAAVDTVPAAKPK
-952 ATKKK
+952 AT
-957 AVKKTP
+957 

-968 KVDET
+968 KVAKKVP
-973 SDKKVDKA
+973 KKVDEA
-981 PTTAVD
+981 PSKKVD

-993 SKDKDSAPKGKKSPN
+993 SEDKGNAPKGKKSPE
-1008 KTAAKTKEEVA
+1008 KTAAKTKAEVTK
-1019 EKKADKK
+1019 KKAGKQ
-1026 TSTTPPTATVASMG
+1026 TATTPPTATVASMG
-1040 TSDTR
+1040 TTDTK

-1051 LAAMTKDDLDGL
+1051 LAAMTKDDLNGL
-1063 SLPEINQLIMDLNS
+1063 ALPEINQLIMDLNS
-1077 GAPFVDTFDGN
+1077 GVPFVDTFDGN
-1088 LKYAVVGPKV
+1088 IKYSLAGPKV
-1098 PLGDDKSIK
+1098 PLGEKNNK

-1115 SGLTGVPVAAP
+1115 ANLIGVPVAAP
-1126 VVMKA
+1126 VDSEV
-1131 EVDKT
+1131 EVDQAESNTTKKDAALAKV
-1136 KSNAAKKEANLDKV
+1136 KSNAKA
-1150 KSDAKNAVA
+1150 AVD
-1159 KAVAQHTEAE
+1159 KAVAQHTEE
-1169 RKLRKMSEEDISALK
+1169 EIKLRKMSEEDIGALK
-1184 LPAVKALI
+1184 APAIKAVI
-1192 TELDDQVTGLEG
+1192 TALDAQVTGLEG

-1216 TKKGKPNGPA
+1216 TKTGKPNGSA
-1226 ADLKLALMNHQGKV
+1226 VDLRLALMNHQGKV

-1248 KKPLAEVE
+1248 KKPSAEVE
-1256 KSASATDTVEV
+1256 KSASATDTAEV
-1267 TNEQVKE
+1267 TNDEQTKE
-1274 TKAKSE
+1274 TKSKSTTE
-1280 TKTKKEA
+1280 AKKEA
-1287 KSSQE
+1287 KVADE
-1292 SSKKSKAEP
+1292 STEKVD
-1301 KSEANQESTD
+1301 SEAL
-1311 EVDEESKPKTKKGK
+1311 PKTQKGK
-1325 ALAAKKLAFLQDAMG
+1325 ALAAKKMEFLQDAMG
-1340 KNLIKH
+1340 KNLIRH

-1378 EGDLLGIRIQERTIN
+1378 EGELLGIRIQERTIN

-1419 LAFQKFLNKLKE
+1419 LAFERFLNKLKE

-1451 RDDIVPLLASSGRNL
+1451 RDDIVPLVASSGRNL

-1523 DTEMSPDKW
+1523 DTEMSPDRW

-1640 NRSSAINSKFMASE
+1640 NKSSAINSKFMASE

-1715 RDRDIGSGENFKGG
+1715 RERDIGSGENFKGG
-1729 SRVIKETGKTVGGS
+1729 SRVVKETGNKVGGS

-1756 EDIIGEETGY
+1756 EDIIGEEKGY

-1782 LLASDYEKYLD
+1782 LLASNYEKYLD

-1822 LVAVTQEG
+1822 LVAVTKEG

-1873 LATEFVTPEGEV
+1873 LSTEFVTPEGEV
-1885 ITEVLESEIE
+1885 ITEVLESDIE
-1895 ASGSIASA
+1895 ASGSIASS
-1903 DIAGRELDVEAISV
+1903 DIAGRELDVEAISE
-1917 VSTAEDSIEVANV
+1917 VSAAEDSIEVANV

-1959 IFGAGMSVKVAQ
+1959 IFGAGMSVKLAQ

-1982 NPPEIV
+1982 NSPEIV
-1988 VLKSLTSLPADAV
+1988 VLKSLTSLPADSI
-2001 ASLVGDSNIDEIQ
+2001 ASLVGDSNVDEIQ
-2014 INGFFSPEDNKAYII
+2014 INGFFSPKDNKAYII
-2029 ADQIHNYAQL
+2029 ADQIHNYDQL

-2141 FNLPSSETELF
+2141 FNLPASETEVF

-2158 RRHVIKGKAKGTIFT
+2158 RRHVIKGKAEGSILT
-2173 TAPAALSTNPSEVQS
+2173 TA
-2188 EYLRLLYDFDA
+2188 
-2199 VTSPAENLLRGDFKE
+2199 
-2214 VLRKAVI
+2214 
-2221 ANKKGKGNVVE
+2221 
-2232 YQIDDALSILDRA
+2232 
-2245 LSKLKKKSE
+2245 
-2254 LVINKPYN
+2254 
-2262 LENFNGETKAVV
+2262 
-2274 DEFVTILDGNL
+2274 
-2285 TEILASAKKAF
+2285 
-2296 DQNDTATVTAKI
+2296 
-2308 GESVAELERILSKPL
+2308 
-2323 DMKSILARER
+2323 

-2346 AYITKSKVKA
+2346 SYITKPKVKA

-2362 RLPYAAKI
+2362 VLPNPVKI
-2370 EHIHEISQ
+2370 ENVHQINQ
-2378 EQGGSNTGEAYITL
+2378 EQAGSLNNEAYIQL
-2392 TVPKSISKQI
+2392 TVPTAISKQI
-2402 TRILYRSLPE
+2402 TRILYRTLPD
-2412 RMRNDFAWPT
+2412 RMKNDFGWPT
-2422 TTSSSGD
+2422 SKSSSGD
-2429 IFRVYGNGAND
+2429 IFRVYGKNGND
-2440 IEGAQV
+2440 IEGAKE
-2446 NVEKIRNELSKS
+2446 NVEVLRKELLES

-2464 ISPSGKK
+2464 TSTSGKK

-2477 IGDVETWLSGTKFA
+2477 VDDVETWLSGTKF
-2491 EAKAKG
+2491 EQAKARG
-2497 HKVVVIQSTTD
+2497 HKVVVIQSIAD

-2522 PETKTSYI
+2522 PKTKTSYI

-2543 VFAHEVIGHY
+2543 VFAHEVVGHY
-2553 GMMEMLGPKFD
+2553 GMMEMLGSKFEPLLNDIQALKSNGD
-2564 VLANTI
+2564 V
-2570 QDLKVSGDAGILAAS
+2570 GILRAS
-2585 EVVSQRYGKLD
+2585 EVVSQRYGQLD
-2596 PQEESAEIISYMAE
+2596 PMEESAEIISYMAE

-2617 MKKVL
+2617 MRTII
-2622 NEIRIWI
+2622 NEIRSWV
-2629 KSVLGMAI
+2629 KSVLGMSI

-2642 DALISQAGRHV
+2642 DTLISQAGRHIV
-2653 TNNKA
+2653 NNEV

-2663 SQNLS
+2663 AQNLS
-2668 DVYRAAGVSSEEA
+2668 DVYRAAGVSPEEA
-2681 YKVLV
+2681 YRVLIN
-2686 DAEPEINKAAGDVA
+2686 AEPEIDKAAGDLA
-2700 KSHLAGIKGAVTNI
+2700 KSHLSGVKGAFTNA
-2714 DGNKARYFLRGALT
+2714 DVNKARYFLRGSLT

-2739 FNWSDGNPLEKIAK
+2739 FNWSDGNPLERIAK

-2760 DREKSLHSFEQ
+2760 DREKSLHAFEQ
-2771 DEAAWDNLS
+2771 DEAAWDKLS
-2780 SKDSEAVAKFMREA
+2780 QKESESVATFMREA
-2794 TIAGAHPDI
+2794 TISGTHPDV

-2812 VREEEALLAELNAK
+2812 VRKEEALLAELNAK
-2826 YKAGKLVSKTQLE
+2826 NKAGSLTTKTQLE
-2839 LLANTRENVR
+2839 LLVNTRENVR
-2849 DMKQEHAR
+2849 DMNKEHAR
-2857 LRKQWLTMNNQQKI
+2857 LRKQWLTMSNNQKV

-2892 ERIRRQIP
+2892 DRIRRQIP
-2900 DKSLAD
+2900 DKTLAD
-2906 NAISDMT
+2906 NAIKDMT
-2913 TQMKGQLL
+2913 SQMSDQLL

-2927 LSRFGNH
+2927 LSRFGDH
-2934 VVIGWMNVGGKQEFT
+2934 VVIGWMNTGGKQEFT

-2956 RDAVKRADELI
+2956 REAVMRANDLI
-2967 KVLGKSNVRQG
+2967 KALGKNNVRQG
-2978 TMAEMS
+2978 TMAEMT

-3019 PQKNE
+3019 PEKNE
-3024 VQNTLTNLKTQ
+3024 VQTTLNNLKTQ
-3035 INELLLNTLPN
+3035 IDELLLNTLPN

-3051 RRRHRQKTQGSST
+3051 RRRHRLKTQGSSS

-3073 VLQTTFQISKI
+3073 VLQTTFQVSKI
-3084 KYSDQITGEINKIK
+3084 KYSDQITSEINDIK
-3098 KEEKEHLSVDGKPKF
+3098 KEEKAHLSVEGKPKF
-3113 DEKHAN
+3113 AAKHAD

-3128 ERRFKVTMEPNGSP
+3128 ERRFKVTMQPNGSA

-3149 LAFFNYLGFSISAA
+3149 LAFFNFLGFSLSAA

-3177 LGSRYGV
+3177 LGARYGV
-3184 GKATTAIFGAIADYN
+3184 GKSTAAVFGAIADYN
-3199 KGEAKLSTRDSFR
+3199 KGEAKLSTRESFR
-3212 TFARNNAAITKD
+3212 TFARNNAAITK
-3224 EESIVR
+3224 EEQDIVK

-3254 RNPSVM
+3254 RNPNVLA
-3260 SPHTQKLMRV
+3260 PVTQKLMRV

-3290 FRLAKEAA
+3290 FRLAKDAA
-3298 KDPSNHLHEA
+3298 ADPKNHLHEA
-3308 FKGPLNFDSGNM
+3308 FKGKLNFNSGDM

-3328 EEVRKWIA
+3328 EEVRKFIA
-3336 DTQFV
+3336 DSQFV

-3348 RFMRESNVVRTATI
+3348 RFMRESNLVRTATI
-3362 FKLYGQHVIFMWAQN
+3362 FKLYGQHVVFMWAQN
-3377 LREANYGILNK
+3377 LREANYWMLNK

-3396 TPEEKAQRVREARR
+3396 SPEEKAQRVKEARR
-3410 SLRNMFVVQTLAAGA
+3410 SLRNMFVVQSIAAGS
-3425 LGVFPVGMAMWAAEM
+3425 LGVFPVGMGMWMAEM
-3440 IHDLMPDDDD
+3440 VHDLMPDDDD

-3457 EQAFQ
+3457 ETAYQ

-3471 MFDDE
+3471 IFEDE
-3476 DDSKFFATLM
+3476 DEAKFVSTLM

-3492 SLGVDLHSRIAQD
+3492 ALGVDLHSRIAQD
-3505 KNIIVSMPD
+3505 KNIISAMPD
-3514 REFRDGEDYF
+3514 REYRDGEDYF
-3524 ESMITSLGG
+3524 ESMLASLGG
-3533 PIVGL
+3533 PVVGFA
-3538 GSDWFKAA
+3538 SDWFKAA
-3546 HAVSDDG
+3546 DGLFEEG
-3553 GLRSLESALPK
+3553 GLRNLETALPK
-3564 FLRDT
+3564 FLRDS
-3569 SKATRYADVNP
+3569 SKSLRYADLNP
-3580 FFDKGG
+3580 LFEKGG

-3592 LKIVEDISAFEI
+3592 LSIVEDVSAFEI
-3604 GTQAVGFNP
+3604 GVQAFGFTP
-3613 SRISE
+3613 SRLSE
-3618 VNERRFAGVKAAQ
+3618 VNERRFAGVKAAKS
-3631 ALSEFKSKKLTE
+3631 LSEFKSKKLTE

-3651 DKDDIREAV
+3651 DKDRIAEAV
-3660 EGIKKYNSYVL
+3660 EGLKKYNTFVL
-3671 KNLKNKSV
+3671 KGLKDKQL
-3679 VNQYYAKKG
+3679 VNQYYAKKD
-3688 GLISMGTIRTSIK
+3688 GLISMKTVKASIR
-3701 TRLRMEREAI
+3701 TRLRNERDAI

-3720 RWLLEDITF
+3720 RWLLEDISF

>member
-1 MFLSQYLSMP
+1 MYLSDYLKDP
-11 QYKNADPVKLAR
+11 QYANADPEKLAR
-23 FEYGANP
+23 WEYGNNP
-30 DYQTVSFDEFY
+30 SFQKVDFDTFY
-41 DAFDDTNNQ
+41 NMFDDTVQ
-50 TAAQGNPLFTASP
+50 QDYSSSQQASP
-63 QMNTGIQSAQQ
+63 STTGNAPVISAS
-74 QVPSSDNS
+74 PSSDGDKGGLFDDLVDMS
-82 QDGLADDFIDMVQM
+82 QYGALSTM
-96 GAAGVGS
+96 G
-103 SIVTGID
+103 SIVTGVD
-110 TGLNYLGV
+110 QLGKAFGLN
-118 DTPDL
+118 TPDL
-123 GIAKGL
+123 GIAKSL
-129 QEISDDQLNQIAPE
+129 KATAEEQLGDLSAENLSA
-143 RLADY
+143 Y
-148 TNTGFEE
+148 VNTGFDE
-155 DEEGNLKLKD
+155 DEDGNLKVKD
-165 GFTWTGAL
+165 GSSWQGAL
-173 MHIGQGVGSMIP
+173 MHIGQGIGSTAP
-185 TMIGGGVVGKG
+185 TLLFGGAAGKG
-196 LSMVGRGTA
+196 LSMVGRGAA
-205 AKLGSKAAQASK
+205 AKLGSQAAKARIATA
-217 ALNAPTGKLP
+217 APVGIGAKM
-227 KALGYGAVGGQ
+227 AGYGAVGGQ
-238 AMGGG
+238 AIGGG
-243 TATAVRE
+243 TA
-250 KMESIPLET
+250 ESIRQDMENIPLDT
-259 MAKSKPFQV
+259 MAKSSPFKV
-268 VYNVMKEEAAK
+268 AYNVIKEKSAEAGENKTEMEMAREARAIIIEEAVA
-279 AGETVDDMELA
+279 
-290 RRAREVVIDEAVN
+290 
-303 SGYLQMAGIGSMT
+303 SGYGTAAIMGTVSTGLLSP
-316 SGILGPMLEKALVG
+316 LLEKALVG
-330 RLAGSYV
+330 RLASRWYNNII
-337 SNVLRAGAIETVQEG
+337 SAGAVETVQEG
-352 VESGAEQG
+352 IESGGEQY
-360 IANLNVQKYG
+360 ITNKSVQEFG
-370 NPDQKV
+370 DPDRDEYKDV
-376 WEGVKA
+376 A
-382 ASAMGATIGGLT
+382 PAIAMGATIGGLT
-394 GSTVAAG
+394 GSTMAAG
-401 TRPLASLTGF
+401 TLPLAKMSGV
-411 GQREAPTQEALDAV
+411 GQKDAPTQEQLDAAI
-425 NQPVDSTQVDS
+425 QPVDSTQVDS
-436 NATPMTEDGSIDL
+436 NETPATDDGSVDL
-449 NDAEQVEALGQASS
+449 TDPAQAEALGQDSS
-463 TPDRVTT
+463 
-470 MENNSIDGAEQQAAP
+470 AQQVAPVDTAAV
-485 LNTAGAPDPAQ
+485 PDPAQ

-515 PAQQAA
+515 PAQQGGF
-521 QQQAPQATVPMP
+521 QQALAEAT
-533 APEQA
+533 
-538 PAAGLGNPVTVPTEE
+538 AANGGVELTDAEKQVYLDDVRTRQSTMENNSIGGSNSLENPVTVPTEV
-553 QYTDRIK
+553 QYTDQIM

-583 AQAQQNTPT
+583 AQANQNTPN

-600 NNRDLDGLNQ
+600 NNQGLDGLNQ
-610 ERLRR
+610 ERVRR
-615 ENEGDTDGATL
+615 ESEGDTDGATL

-632 YQKELNQGNFDNPA
+632 YQKELNQGNFENPA
-646 AETTA
+646 AETVA
-651 MKNYQ
+651 MNNYQ
-656 RINEFLEAH
+656 RVTQSLLARD
-665 NKRTKSSTKKPIK
+665 KATKKSAIKPIK
-678 PAMKKEEW
+678 PAMKKEVW
-686 LGIVDD
+686 LGLEDD
-692 GTTSFAPITERI
+692 GTPSFAPITERI

-717 LKIGKLA
+717 LKVGKLA
-724 ITASGNQTL
+724 IAASGNQSL
-733 FGRPVTAGVLNA
+733 FGKPVTAGLLNA
-745 WVTKQYSDLGIAENN
+745 WVTKQYADLGIVENS

-798 SITNYILKKQQ
+798 SITNYILKKQR

-835 QVEKFDKK
+835 QVEKFDKR

-852 VVSVEASYGI
+852 VASVEASYGI

-927 AVEEAVSEEA
+927 AVEEAVVEEA
-937 VSTEAAVETVPAVNK
+937 VVEEAVIPEAAVDTVPAAKPK
-952 ATKKK
+952 AT
-957 AVKKTP
+957 

-968 KVDET
+968 KVAKKVP
-973 SDKKVDKA
+973 KKVDEA
-981 PTTAVD
+981 PSKKVD

-993 SKDKDSAPKGKKSPN
+993 SEDKGNAPKGKKSPE
-1008 KTAAKTKEEVA
+1008 KTAAKTKAEVTK
-1019 EKKADKK
+1019 KKAGKQ
-1026 TSTTPPTATVASMG
+1026 TATTPPTATVASMG
-1040 TSDTR
+1040 TTDTK

-1051 LAAMTKDDLDGL
+1051 LAAMTKDDLNGL
-1063 SLPEINQLIMDLNS
+1063 ALPEIDQLIMDLNS
-1077 GAPFVDTFDGN
+1077 GVPFVDTFDGN
-1088 LKYAVVGPKV
+1088 IKYSLAGPKV
-1098 PLGDDKSIK
+1098 PLGEKNNK

-1115 SGLTGVPVAAP
+1115 ANLIGVPVAAP
-1126 VVMKA
+1126 VDSEV
-1131 EVDKT
+1131 EVDQAESNTTKKDAALAKV
-1136 KSNAAKKEANLDKV
+1136 KSNAKA
-1150 KSDAKNAVA
+1150 AVD
-1159 KAVAQHTEAE
+1159 KAVAQHTEE
-1169 RKLRKMSEEDISALK
+1169 EIKLRKMSEEDIGALK
-1184 LPAVKALI
+1184 APAIKAVI
-1192 TELDDQVTGLEG
+1192 TALDAQVTGLEG

-1216 TKKGKPNGPA
+1216 TKTGKPNGSA
-1226 ADLKLALMNHQGKV
+1226 VDLRLALMNHQGKV

-1248 KKPLAEVE
+1248 KKPSAEVE
-1256 KSASATDTVEV
+1256 KSASATDTAEV
-1267 TNEQVKE
+1267 TNDEQTKE
-1274 TKAKSE
+1274 TKSKSTTE
-1280 TKTKKEA
+1280 AKKEA
-1287 KSSQE
+1287 KVADE
-1292 SSKKSKAEP
+1292 STEKVD
-1301 KSEANQESTD
+1301 SEAL
-1311 EVDEESKPKTKKGK
+1311 PKTQKGK
-1325 ALAAKKLAFLQDAMG
+1325 ALAAKKMEFLQDAMG
-1340 KNLIKH
+1340 KNLIRH

-1378 EGDLLGIRIQERTIN
+1378 EGELLGIRIQERTIN

-1419 LAFQKFLNKLKE
+1419 LAFERFLNKLKE

-1451 RDDIVPLLASSGRNL
+1451 RDDIVPLVASSGRNL

-1523 DTEMSPDKW
+1523 DTEMSPDRW

-1640 NRSSAINSKFMASE
+1640 NKSSAINSKFMASE

-1715 RDRDIGSGENFKGG
+1715 RERDIGSGENFKGG
-1729 SRVIKETGKTVGGS
+1729 SRVVKETGNKVGGS

-1756 EDIIGEETGY
+1756 EDIIGEEKGY

-1782 LLASDYEKYLD
+1782 LLASNYEKYLD

-1822 LVAVTQEG
+1822 LVAVTKEG

-1873 LATEFVTPEGEV
+1873 LSTEFVTPEGEV
-1885 ITEVLESEIE
+1885 ITEVLESDIE
-1895 ASGSIASA
+1895 ASGSIASS
-1903 DIAGRELDVEAISV
+1903 DIAGRELDVEAISE
-1917 VSTAEDSIEVANV
+1917 VSAAEDSIEVANV

-1959 IFGAGMSVKVAQ
+1959 IFGAGMSVKLAQ

-1982 NPPEIV
+1982 NSPEIV
-1988 VLKSLTSLPADAV
+1988 VLKSLTSLPADSI
-2001 ASLVGDSNIDEIQ
+2001 ASLVGDSNVDEIQ
-2014 INGFFSPEDNKAYII
+2014 INGFFSPKDNKAYII
-2029 ADQIHNYAQL
+2029 ADQIHNYDQL

-2141 FNLPSSETELF
+2141 FNLPASETEVF

-2158 RRHVIKGKAKGTIFT
+2158 RRHVIKGKAEGSILT
-2173 TAPAALSTNPSEVQS
+2173 TA
-2188 EYLRLLYDFDA
+2188 
-2199 VTSPAENLLRGDFKE
+2199 
-2214 VLRKAVI
+2214 
-2221 ANKKGKGNVVE
+2221 
-2232 YQIDDALSILDRA
+2232 
-2245 LSKLKKKSE
+2245 
-2254 LVINKPYN
+2254 
-2262 LENFNGETKAVV
+2262 
-2274 DEFVTILDGNL
+2274 
-2285 TEILASAKKAF
+2285 
-2296 DQNDTATVTAKI
+2296 
-2308 GESVAELERILSKPL
+2308 
-2323 DMKSILARER
+2323 

-2346 AYITKSKVKA
+2346 SYITKPKVKA

-2362 RLPYAAKI
+2362 VLPNPVKI
-2370 EHIHEISQ
+2370 ENVHQINQ
-2378 EQGGSNTGEAYITL
+2378 EQAGSLNNEAYIQL
-2392 TVPKSISKQI
+2392 TVPTAISKQI
-2402 TRILYRSLPE
+2402 TRILYRTLPD
-2412 RMRNDFAWPT
+2412 RMKNDFGWPT
-2422 TTSSSGD
+2422 SKSSSGD
-2429 IFRVYGNGAND
+2429 IFRVYGKNGND
-2440 IEGAQV
+2440 IEGAKE
-2446 NVEKIRNELSKS
+2446 NVEVLRKELLES

-2464 ISPSGKK
+2464 TSTSGKK

-2477 IGDVETWLSGTKFA
+2477 VDDVETWLSGTKF
-2491 EAKAKG
+2491 EQAKARG
-2497 HKVVVIQSTTD
+2497 HKVVVIQSIAD

-2522 PETKTSYI
+2522 PKTKTSYI

-2543 VFAHEVIGHY
+2543 VFAHEVVGHY
-2553 GMMEMLGPKFD
+2553 GMMEMLGSKFEPLLNDIQALKSNGD
-2564 VLANTI
+2564 V
-2570 QDLKVSGDAGILAAS
+2570 GILRAS
-2585 EVVSQRYGKLD
+2585 EVVSQRYGQLD
-2596 PQEESAEIISYMAE
+2596 PMEESAEIISYMAE

-2617 MKKVL
+2617 MRTII
-2622 NEIRIWI
+2622 NEIRSWV
-2629 KSVLGMAI
+2629 KSVLGMSI

-2642 DALISQAGRHV
+2642 DTLISQAGRHII
-2653 TNNKA
+2653 NNEV

-2663 SQNLS
+2663 AQNLS
-2668 DVYRAAGVSSEEA
+2668 DVYRAAGVSPEEA
-2681 YKVLV
+2681 YRVLIN
-2686 DAEPEINKAAGDVA
+2686 AEPEIDKAAGDLA
-2700 KSHLAGIKGAVTNI
+2700 KSHLSGVKGAFTNA
-2714 DGNKARYFLRGALT
+2714 DVNKARYFLRGSLT

-2739 FNWSDGNPLEKIAK
+2739 FNWSDGNPLERIAK

-2760 DREKSLHSFEQ
+2760 DREKSLHAFEQ
-2771 DEAAWDNLS
+2771 DEAAWDKLS
-2780 SKDSEAVAKFMREA
+2780 KKESESVATFMREA
-2794 TIAGAHPDI
+2794 TISGTHPDV

-2812 VREEEALLAELNAK
+2812 VRKEEALLAELNAK
-2826 YKAGKLVSKTQLE
+2826 NKAGSLTTKTQLE
-2839 LLANTRENVR
+2839 LLVNTRENVR
-2849 DMKQEHAR
+2849 DMNKEHAR
-2857 LRKQWLTMNNQQKI
+2857 LRKQWLTMSNNQKV

-2892 ERIRRQIP
+2892 DRIRRQIP
-2900 DKSLAD
+2900 DKTLAD
-2906 NAISDMT
+2906 NAIKDMT
-2913 TQMKGQLL
+2913 SQMSDQLL

-2927 LSRFGNH
+2927 LSRFGDH
-2934 VVIGWMNVGGKQEFT
+2934 VVIGWMNTGGKQEFT

-2956 RDAVKRADELI
+2956 REAVMRANDLI
-2967 KVLGKSNVRQG
+2967 KALGKNNVRQG
-2978 TMAEMS
+2978 TMAEMT

-3019 PQKNE
+3019 PEKNE
-3024 VQNTLTNLKTQ
+3024 VQTTLNNLKTQ
-3035 INELLLNTLPN
+3035 IDELLLNTLPN

-3051 RRRHRQKTQGSST
+3051 RRRHRLKTQGSSS

-3073 VLQTTFQISKI
+3073 VLQTTFQVSKI
-3084 KYSDQITGEINKIK
+3084 KYSDQITSEINDIK
-3098 KEEKEHLSVDGKPKF
+3098 KEEKAHLSVEGKPKF
-3113 DEKHAN
+3113 AAKHAD

-3128 ERRFKVTMEPNGSP
+3128 ERRFKVTMQPNGSA

-3149 LAFFNYLGFSISAA
+3149 LAFFNFLGFSLSAA

-3177 LGSRYGV
+3177 LGARYGV
-3184 GKATTAIFGAIADYN
+3184 GKSTAAVFGAIADYN
-3199 KGEAKLSTRDSFR
+3199 KGEAKLSTRESFR
-3212 TFARNNAAITKD
+3212 TFARNNAAITK
-3224 EESIVR
+3224 EEQDIVK

-3254 RNPSVM
+3254 RNPNVLA
-3260 SPHTQKLMRV
+3260 PVTQKLMRV

-3290 FRLAKEAA
+3290 FRLAKDAA
-3298 KDPSNHLHEA
+3298 ADPKNHLHEA
-3308 FKGPLNFDSGNM
+3308 FKGKLNFNSGDM

-3328 EEVRKWIA
+3328 EEVRKFIA
-3336 DTQFV
+3336 DSQFV

-3348 RFMRESNVVRTATI
+3348 RFMRESNLVRTATI
-3362 FKLYGQHVIFMWAQN
+3362 FKLYGQHVVFMWAQN
-3377 LREANYGILNK
+3377 LREANYWMLNK

-3396 TPEEKAQRVREARR
+3396 SPEEKAQRVKEARR
-3410 SLRNMFVVQTLAAGA
+3410 SLRNMFVVQSIAAGS
-3425 LGVFPVGMAMWAAEM
+3425 LGVFPVGMGMWMAEM
-3440 IHDLMPDDDD
+3440 VHDLMPDDDD

-3457 EQAFQ
+3457 ETAYQ

-3471 MFDDE
+3471 IFEDE
-3476 DDSKFFATLM
+3476 DEAKFVSTLM

-3492 SLGVDLHSRIAQD
+3492 ALGVDLHSRIAQD
-3505 KNIIVSMPD
+3505 KNIISAMPD
-3514 REFRDGEDYF
+3514 REYRDGEDYF
-3524 ESMITSLGG
+3524 ESMLASLGG
-3533 PIVGL
+3533 PVVGFA
-3538 GSDWFKAA
+3538 SDWFKAA
-3546 HAVSDDG
+3546 DGLFEEG
-3553 GLRSLESALPK
+3553 GLRNLETALPK
-3564 FLRDT
+3564 FLRDS
-3569 SKATRYADVNP
+3569 SKSLRYADLNP
-3580 FFDKGG
+3580 LFEKGG

-3592 LKIVEDISAFEI
+3592 LSIVEDVSAFEI
-3604 GTQAVGFNP
+3604 GVQAFGFTP
-3613 SRISE
+3613 SRLSE
-3618 VNERRFAGVKAAQ
+3618 VNERRFAGVKAAKS
-3631 ALSEFKSKKLTE
+3631 LSEFKSKKLTE

-3651 DKDDIREAV
+3651 DKDRIAEAV
-3660 EGIKKYNSYVL
+3660 EGLKKYNTFVL
-3671 KNLKNKSV
+3671 KGLKDKQL
-3679 VNQYYAKKG
+3679 VNQYYAKKD
-3688 GLISMGTIRTSIK
+3688 GLISMKTVKASIR
-3701 TRLRMEREAI
+3701 TRLRNERDAI

-3720 RWLLEDITF
+3720 RWLLEDISF

>member
-1 MFLSQYLSMP
+1 MYLSDYLKDP
-11 QYKNADPVKLAR
+11 QYANADPEKLAR
-23 FEYGANP
+23 WEYGNNP
-30 DYQTVSFDEFY
+30 SFQKVDFDTFY
-41 DAFDDTNNQ
+41 NMFDDTVQ
-50 TAAQGNPLFTASP
+50 QDYSSSQQASP
-63 QMNTGIQSAQQ
+63 STTGNAPVISAS
-74 QVPSSDNS
+74 PSSDGDKGGLFDDLVDMS
-82 QDGLADDFIDMVQM
+82 QYGALSTM
-96 GAAGVGS
+96 G
-103 SIVTGID
+103 SIVTGVD
-110 TGLNYLGV
+110 QLGKAFGLN
-118 DTPDL
+118 TPDL
-123 GIAKGL
+123 GIAKSL
-129 QEISDDQLNQIAPE
+129 KATAEEQLGDLSAEN
-143 RLADY
+143 LSHY
-148 TNTGFEE
+148 VNTGFDE
-155 DEEGNLKLKD
+155 DEDGNLKVKD
-165 GFTWTGAL
+165 GSSWQGAL
-173 MHIGQGVGSMIP
+173 MHIGQGIGSTAP
-185 TMIGGGVVGKG
+185 TLLFGGAAGKG
-196 LSMVGRGTA
+196 LSMVGRGAA
-205 AKLGSKAAQASK
+205 AKLGSQAAKARIATA
-217 ALNAPTGKLP
+217 APVGIGAKM
-227 KALGYGAVGGQ
+227 AGYGAVGGQ
-238 AMGGG
+238 AIGGG
-243 TATAVRE
+243 TA
-250 KMESIPLET
+250 ESIRQDMENIPLDT
-259 MAKSKPFQV
+259 MAKSSPFKV
-268 VYNVMKEEAAK
+268 AYNVIKEKSAEAGENKTEMEMAREARAIIIEEAVA
-279 AGETVDDMELA
+279 
-290 RRAREVVIDEAVN
+290 
-303 SGYLQMAGIGSMT
+303 SGYGTAAIMGTVSTGLLSP
-316 SGILGPMLEKALVG
+316 LLEKALVG
-330 RLAGSYV
+330 RLASRWYNNII
-337 SNVLRAGAIETVQEG
+337 SAGAVETVQEG
-352 VESGAEQG
+352 IESGGEQY
-360 IANLNVQKYG
+360 ITNKSVQEFG
-370 NPDQKV
+370 DPDRDEYKDV
-376 WEGVKA
+376 A
-382 ASAMGATIGGLT
+382 PAIAMGATIGGLT
-394 GSTVAAG
+394 GSTMAAG
-401 TRPLASLTGF
+401 TLPLAKMSGV
-411 GQREAPTQEALDAV
+411 GQKDAPTQEQLDAAI
-425 NQPVDSTQVDS
+425 QPVDSTQVDS
-436 NATPMTEDGSIDL
+436 NETPATDDGSVDL
-449 NDAEQVEALGQASS
+449 TDPAQAEALGQDSS
-463 TPDRVTT
+463 
-470 MENNSIDGAEQQAAP
+470 AQQVAPVDTAAV
-485 LNTAGAPDPAQ
+485 PDPAQ

-515 PAQQAA
+515 PAQQGGF
-521 QQQAPQATVPMP
+521 QQALAEAT
-533 APEQA
+533 
-538 PAAGLGNPVTVPTEE
+538 AANGGVELTDAEKQVYLDDVRTRQSTMENNSIGGSNSLENPVTVPTEV
-553 QYTDRIK
+553 QYTDQIM

-583 AQAQQNTPT
+583 AQANQNTPN

-600 NNRDLDGLNQ
+600 NNQGLDGLNQ
-610 ERLRR
+610 ERVRR
-615 ENEGDTDGATL
+615 ESEGDTDGATL

-632 YQKELNQGNFDNPA
+632 YQKELNQGNFENPA
-646 AETTA
+646 AETVA
-651 MKNYQ
+651 MNNYQ
-656 RINEFLEAH
+656 RVTQSLLARD
-665 NKRTKSSTKKPIK
+665 KATKKSAIKPIK
-678 PAMKKEEW
+678 PAMKKEVW
-686 LGIVDD
+686 LGLEDD
-692 GTTSFAPITERI
+692 GTPSFAPITERI

-717 LKIGKLA
+717 LKVGKLA
-724 ITASGNQTL
+724 IAASGNQSL
-733 FGRPVTAGVLNA
+733 FGKPVTAGLLNA
-745 WVTKQYSDLGIAENN
+745 WVTKQYADLGIVENS

-798 SITNYILKKQQ
+798 SITNYILKKQR

-835 QVEKFDKK
+835 QVEKFDKR

-852 VVSVEASYGI
+852 VASVEASYGI

-927 AVEEAVSEEA
+927 AVEEAVVEEA
-937 VSTEAAVETVPAVNK
+937 VVEEAVIPEAAVDTVPAAKPK
-952 ATKKK
+952 AT
-957 AVKKTP
+957 

-968 KVDET
+968 KVAKKVP
-973 SDKKVDKA
+973 KKVDEA
-981 PTTAVD
+981 PSKKVD

-993 SKDKDSAPKGKKSPN
+993 SEDKGNAPKGKKSPE
-1008 KTAAKTKEEVA
+1008 KTAAKTKAEVTK
-1019 EKKADKK
+1019 KKAGKQ
-1026 TSTTPPTATVASMG
+1026 TATTPPTATVASMG
-1040 TSDTR
+1040 TTDTK

-1051 LAAMTKDDLDGL
+1051 LAAMTKDDLNGL
-1063 SLPEINQLIMDLNS
+1063 ALPEINQLIMDLNS
-1077 GAPFVDTFDGN
+1077 GVPFVDTFDGN
-1088 LKYAVVGPKV
+1088 IKYSLAGPKV
-1098 PLGDDKSIK
+1098 PLGEKNNK

-1115 SGLTGVPVAAP
+1115 ANLIGVPVAAP
-1126 VVMKA
+1126 VDSEV
-1131 EVDKT
+1131 EVDQAESNTTKKDAALAKV
-1136 KSNAAKKEANLDKV
+1136 KSNAKA
-1150 KSDAKNAVA
+1150 AVD
-1159 KAVAQHTEAE
+1159 KAVAQHTEE
-1169 RKLRKMSEEDISALK
+1169 EIKLRKMSEEDIGALK
-1184 LPAVKALI
+1184 APAIKAVI
-1192 TELDDQVTGLEG
+1192 TALDAQVTGLEG

-1216 TKKGKPNGPA
+1216 TKTGKPNGSA
-1226 ADLKLALMNHQGKV
+1226 VDLRLALMNHQGKV

-1248 KKPLAEVE
+1248 KKPSAEVE
-1256 KSASATDTVEV
+1256 KSASATDTAEV
-1267 TNEQVKE
+1267 TNDEQTKE
-1274 TKAKSE
+1274 TKSKSTTE
-1280 TKTKKEA
+1280 AKKEA
-1287 KSSQE
+1287 KVADE
-1292 SSKKSKAEP
+1292 STEKVD
-1301 KSEANQESTD
+1301 SEAL
-1311 EVDEESKPKTKKGK
+1311 PKTQKGK
-1325 ALAAKKLAFLQDAMG
+1325 ALAAKKMEFLQDAMG
-1340 KNLIKH
+1340 KNLIRH

-1378 EGDLLGIRIQERTIN
+1378 EGELLGIRIQERTIN

-1419 LAFQKFLNKLKE
+1419 LAFERFLNKLKE

-1451 RDDIVPLLASSGRNL
+1451 RDDIVPLVASSGRNL

-1523 DTEMSPDKW
+1523 DTEMSPDRW

-1640 NRSSAINSKFMASE
+1640 NKSSAINSKFMASE

-1715 RDRDIGSGENFKGG
+1715 RERDIGSGENFKGG
-1729 SRVIKETGKTVGGS
+1729 SRVVKETGNKVGGS

-1756 EDIIGEETGY
+1756 EDIIGEEKGY

-1782 LLASDYEKYLD
+1782 LLASNYEKYLD

-1822 LVAVTQEG
+1822 LVAVTKEG

-1873 LATEFVTPEGEV
+1873 LSTEFVTPEGEV
-1885 ITEVLESEIE
+1885 ITEVLESDIE
-1895 ASGSIASA
+1895 ASGSIASS
-1903 DIAGRELDVEAISV
+1903 DIAGRELDVEAISE
-1917 VSTAEDSIEVANV
+1917 VSAAEDSIEVANV

-1959 IFGAGMSVKVAQ
+1959 IFGAGMSVKLAQ

-1982 NPPEIV
+1982 NSPEIV
-1988 VLKSLTSLPADAV
+1988 VLKSLTSLPADSI
-2001 ASLVGDSNIDEIQ
+2001 ASLVGDSNVDEIQ
-2014 INGFFSPEDNKAYII
+2014 INGFFSPKDNKAYII
-2029 ADQIHNYAQL
+2029 ADQIHNYDQL

-2141 FNLPSSETELF
+2141 FNLPASETEVF

-2158 RRHVIKGKAKGTIFT
+2158 RRHVIKGKAEGSILT
-2173 TAPAALSTNPSEVQS
+2173 TA
-2188 EYLRLLYDFDA
+2188 
-2199 VTSPAENLLRGDFKE
+2199 
-2214 VLRKAVI
+2214 
-2221 ANKKGKGNVVE
+2221 
-2232 YQIDDALSILDRA
+2232 
-2245 LSKLKKKSE
+2245 
-2254 LVINKPYN
+2254 
-2262 LENFNGETKAVV
+2262 
-2274 DEFVTILDGNL
+2274 
-2285 TEILASAKKAF
+2285 
-2296 DQNDTATVTAKI
+2296 
-2308 GESVAELERILSKPL
+2308 
-2323 DMKSILARER
+2323 

-2346 AYITKSKVKA
+2346 SYITKPKVKA

-2362 RLPYAAKI
+2362 VLPNPVKI
-2370 EHIHEISQ
+2370 ENVHQINQ
-2378 EQGGSNTGEAYITL
+2378 EQAGSLNNEAYIQL
-2392 TVPKSISKQI
+2392 TVPTAISKQI
-2402 TRILYRSLPE
+2402 TRILYRTLPD
-2412 RMRNDFAWPT
+2412 RMKNDFGWPT
-2422 TTSSSGD
+2422 SKSSSGD
-2429 IFRVYGNGAND
+2429 IFRVYGKNGND
-2440 IEGAQV
+2440 IEGAKE
-2446 NVEKIRNELSKS
+2446 NVEVLRKELLES

-2464 ISPSGKK
+2464 TSTSGKK

-2477 IGDVETWLSGTKFA
+2477 VDDVETWLSGTKF
-2491 EAKAKG
+2491 EQAKARG
-2497 HKVVVIQSTTD
+2497 HKVVVIQSIAD

-2522 PETKTSYI
+2522 PKTKTSYI

-2543 VFAHEVIGHY
+2543 VFAHEVVGHY
-2553 GMMEMLGPKFD
+2553 GMMEMLGSKFEPLLNDIQALKSNGD
-2564 VLANTI
+2564 V
-2570 QDLKVSGDAGILAAS
+2570 GILRAS
-2585 EVVSQRYGKLD
+2585 EVVSQRYGQLD
-2596 PQEESAEIISYMAE
+2596 PMEESAEIISYMAE

-2617 MKKVL
+2617 MRTII
-2622 NEIRIWI
+2622 NEIRSWV
-2629 KSVLGMAI
+2629 KSVLGMSI

-2642 DALISQAGRHV
+2642 DTLISQAGRHII
-2653 TNNKA
+2653 NNEV

-2663 SQNLS
+2663 AQNLS
-2668 DVYRAAGVSSEEA
+2668 DVYRAAGVSPEEA
-2681 YKVLV
+2681 YRVLIN
-2686 DAEPEINKAAGDVA
+2686 AEPEIDKAAGDLA
-2700 KSHLAGIKGAVTNI
+2700 KSHLSGVKGAFTNA
-2714 DGNKARYFLRGALT
+2714 DVNKARYFLRGSLT

-2739 FNWSDGNPLEKIAK
+2739 FNWSDGNPLERIAK

-2760 DREKSLHSFEQ
+2760 DREKSLHAFEQ
-2771 DEAAWDNLS
+2771 DEAAWDKLS
-2780 SKDSEAVAKFMREA
+2780 KKESESVATFMREA
-2794 TIAGAHPDI
+2794 TISGTHPDV

-2812 VREEEALLAELNAK
+2812 VRKEEALLAELNAK
-2826 YKAGKLVSKTQLE
+2826 NKAGSLTTKTQLE
-2839 LLANTRENVR
+2839 LLVNTRENVR
-2849 DMKQEHAR
+2849 DMNKEHAR
-2857 LRKQWLTMNNQQKI
+2857 LRKQWLTMSNNQKV

-2892 ERIRRQIP
+2892 DRIRRQIP
-2900 DKSLAD
+2900 DKTLAD
-2906 NAISDMT
+2906 NAIKDMT
-2913 TQMKGQLL
+2913 SQMSDQLL

-2927 LSRFGNH
+2927 LSRFGDH
-2934 VVIGWMNVGGKQEFT
+2934 VVIGWMNTGGKQEFT

-2956 RDAVKRADELI
+2956 REAVMRANDLI
-2967 KVLGKSNVRQG
+2967 KALGKNNVRQG
-2978 TMAEMS
+2978 TMAEMT

-3019 PQKNE
+3019 PEKNE
-3024 VQNTLTNLKTQ
+3024 VQTTLNNLKTQ
-3035 INELLLNTLPN
+3035 IDELLLNTLPN

-3051 RRRHRQKTQGSST
+3051 RRRHRLKTQGSSS

-3073 VLQTTFQISKI
+3073 VLQTTFQVSKI
-3084 KYSDQITGEINKIK
+3084 KYSDQITSEINDIK
-3098 KEEKEHLSVDGKPKF
+3098 KEEKAHLSVEGKPKF
-3113 DEKHAN
+3113 AAKHAD

-3128 ERRFKVTMEPNGSP
+3128 ERRFKVTMQPNGSA

-3149 LAFFNYLGFSISAA
+3149 LAFFNFLGFSLSAA

-3177 LGSRYGV
+3177 LGARYGV
-3184 GKATTAIFGAIADYN
+3184 GKSTAAVFGAIADYN
-3199 KGEAKLSTRDSFR
+3199 KGEAKLSTRESFR
-3212 TFARNNAAITKD
+3212 TFARNNAAITK
-3224 EESIVR
+3224 EEQDIVK

-3254 RNPSVM
+3254 RNPNVLA
-3260 SPHTQKLMRV
+3260 PVTQKLMRV

-3290 FRLAKEAA
+3290 FRLAKDAA
-3298 KDPSNHLHEA
+3298 ADPKNHLHEA
-3308 FKGPLNFDSGNM
+3308 FKGKLNFNSGDM

-3328 EEVRKWIA
+3328 EEVRKFIA
-3336 DTQFV
+3336 DSQFV

-3348 RFMRESNVVRTATI
+3348 RFMRESNLVRTATI
-3362 FKLYGQHVIFMWAQN
+3362 FKLYGQHVVFMWAQN
-3377 LREANYGILNK
+3377 LREANYWMLNK

-3396 TPEEKAQRVREARR
+3396 SPEEKAQRVKEARR
-3410 SLRNMFVVQTLAAGA
+3410 SLRNMFVVQSIAAGS
-3425 LGVFPVGMAMWAAEM
+3425 LGVFPVGMGMWMAEM
-3440 IHDLMPDDDD
+3440 VHDLMPDDDD

-3457 EQAFQ
+3457 ETAYQ

-3471 MFDDE
+3471 IFEDE
-3476 DDSKFFATLM
+3476 DEAKFVSTLM

-3492 SLGVDLHSRIAQD
+3492 ALGVDLHSRIAQD
-3505 KNIIVSMPD
+3505 KNIISAMPD
-3514 REFRDGEDYF
+3514 REYRDGEDYF
-3524 ESMITSLGG
+3524 ESMLASLGG
-3533 PIVGL
+3533 PVVGFA
-3538 GSDWFKAA
+3538 SDWFKAA
-3546 HAVSDDG
+3546 DGLFEEG
-3553 GLRSLESALPK
+3553 GLRNLETALPK
-3564 FLRDT
+3564 FLRDS
-3569 SKATRYADVNP
+3569 SKSLRYADLNP
-3580 FFDKGG
+3580 LFEKGG

-3592 LKIVEDISAFEI
+3592 LSIVEDVSAFEI
-3604 GTQAVGFNP
+3604 GVQAFGFTP
-3613 SRISE
+3613 SRLSE
-3618 VNERRFAGVKAAQ
+3618 VNERRFAGVKAAKS
-3631 ALSEFKSKKLTE
+3631 LSEFKSKKLTE

-3651 DKDDIREAV
+3651 DKDRIAEAV
-3660 EGIKKYNSYVL
+3660 EGLKKYNTFVL
-3671 KNLKNKSV
+3671 KGLKDKQL
-3679 VNQYYAKKG
+3679 VNQYYAKKD
-3688 GLISMGTIRTSIK
+3688 GLISMKTVKASIR
-3701 TRLRMEREAI
+3701 TRLRNERDAI

-3720 RWLLEDITF
+3720 RWLLEDISF